1 MKKIIAGV
9 CTNLLI
15 TNFAMADHQIDS
27 IDITKEYE
35 VPFSD
40 NRLGIGVT
48 EDEKIM
54 SNDSGKLINNFLG
67 GNSINNGGFSSLPM
81 IQGLSDDRIKI
92 KIDGM
97 DLIASCANHMNA
109 PLSYSDPVNI
119 KNISVLAGLSA
130 VDQGGDNIGG
140 VIKIDTV
147 KPIFAVDDNPIFF
160 GQVGT
165 KYKSNNKAMSAN
177 VSLNSSTQDT
187 AFSYFG
193 SYVKADN
200 YYAGGTFKEAGLA
213 APDRGYLDGDEVG
226 SSAYK
231 NQNHQISISKAID
244 NEIYQVIAAYHDSP
258 YENFDNQRM
267 DSVGNKNY
275 QLNLS
280 QKGEYDWGK
289 LTSRVYVDD
298 TNHKHNFGPD
308 KQYTYTKMGMMGMP
322 STTSYGMPME
332 ADGFT
337 AGLAVDSEIFLNDQD
352 TLKVGSEIQY
362 YQLDD
367 TWDSNSG
374 TGMMTGNDFL
384 NINNGKRNRFD
395 VYGQLDSLWTENWIT
410 SIGARLGIVQTDADD
425 VHGYNQTNMM
435 MSNQKA
441 DSDAFNASKKKQ
453 TDENIDISL
462 LTRYNMEEYSSVELG
477 YSMKT
482 RSPNLYQRYTWS
494 TWTMAANMNNLYGDG
509 NGYVGDID
517 LKPET
522 AHKVGLVLNH
532 EDPNKNWRVKVN
544 PYYTY
549 INDYIDANV
558 IADRTDGYRNL
569 KFDNQTAT
577 IYGLDVGADMHL
589 FQTLNFGNFNLLS
602 KFNYQKGRNT
612 DADTDLY
619 NMMPPNLTLAINQN
633 VGSWSNN
640 LVMILVDEKDDVNST
655 RQERETAGFTK
666 FDFVSSYQWKSVSII
681 GEVENILDK
690 SYADPLGGEYLGQ
703 GATMSTGINRAN
715 GTQVYAMGRS
725 FNVALSYSF

>member
-9 CTNLLI
+9 FINFLI
-15 TNFAMADHQIDS
+15 ANFAIAENRIEG
-27 IDITKEYE
+27 IDITKEFD

-40 NRLGIGVT
+40 NELGIGVS
-48 EDEKIM
+48 ENEKIM
-54 SNDSGKLINNFLG
+54 SNDTGKLIDNFLG
-67 GNSINNGGFSSLPM
+67 GNSIHNGGFSSLPM

-147 KPIFAVDDNPIFF
+147 KPIFSVDENQIFS
-160 GQVGT
+160 GQFGT
-165 KYKSNNKAMSAN
+165 KYKSNNKTISAN
-177 VSLNSSTQDT
+177 ISLNTADQDT
-187 AFSYFG
+187 ALSYFG
-193 SYVKADN
+193 SYVKAEN
-200 YYAGGTFKEAGLA
+200 YYAGGTFKDAGLA
-213 APDRGYLDGDEVG
+213 ASDRGWLDSDEVG
-226 SSAYK
+226 STAYK
-231 NQNHQISISKAID
+231 NQNHQVSFSKVID

-280 QKGEYDWGK
+280 QKGEYEWGK
-289 LTSRVYVDD
+289 LTSRIYVDD

-308 KQYTYTKMGMMGMP
+308 KQYTYNNMSGQ
-322 STTSYGMPME
+322 SYGMPME
-332 ADGFT
+332 ADGIT
-337 AGLAVDSEIFLNDQD
+337 AGLAVDTEIFLNDQD

-367 TWDSNSG
+367 TWASNSG
-374 TGMMTGNDFL
+374 EGMMTGNAFL

-395 VYGQLDSLWTENWIT
+395 IYGQLDSLWTENWIT
-410 SIGARLGIVQTDADD
+410 SLGARLGIVQTDSDD
-425 VHGYNQTNMM
+425 VHGYNQTNMN
-435 MSNQKA
+435 SNQLA
-441 DSDAFNASKKKQ
+441 DSDTFNASKRKK

-462 LTRYNMEEYSSVELG
+462 LTRYNMEEDSSIELG

-509 NGYVGDID
+509 NGYVGNID
-517 LKPET
+517 LEPET
-522 AHKVGLVLNH
+522 AHKIGLVLNH
-532 EDPNKNWRVKVN
+532 QDDNKNWRIKIN

-549 INDYIDANV
+549 ISDYIDANV
-558 IADRTDGYRNL
+558 IANRGDGYRNL

-589 FQTLNFGNFNLLS
+589 FRTLNFGNFNLLS

-633 VGSWSNN
+633 VGSWNN
-640 LVMILVDEKDDVNST
+640 SLSMLLVDKKDNVNST

-666 FDFVSSYQWKSVSII
+666 FDFVTSYQWESVSII
-681 GEVENILDK
+681 GEIENILDK

-703 GATMSTGINRAN
+703 GATMSTGITRAN

>member
-1 MKKIIAGV
+1 MKKMKKIITGI
-9 CTNLLI
+9 CINFLI
-15 TNFAMADHQIDS
+15 ANFAIAENRIEG
-27 IDITKEYE
+27 IDITKEFD

-40 NRLGIGVT
+40 NELGIGVS
-48 EDEKIM
+48 ENEKIM
-54 SNDSGKLINNFLG
+54 SNDTGKLIDNFLG
-67 GNSINNGGFSSLPM
+67 GNSIHNGGFSSLPM

-147 KPIFAVDDNPIFF
+147 KPIFSVDENQIFS
-160 GQVGT
+160 GQFGT
-165 KYKSNNKAMSAN
+165 KYKSNNKTISAN
-177 VSLNSSTQDT
+177 ISLNTADQDT
-187 AFSYFG
+187 ALSYFG
-193 SYVKADN
+193 SYVKAEN
-200 YYAGGTFKEAGLA
+200 YYAGGTFKDAGLA
-213 APDRGYLDGDEVG
+213 ASDRGWLDSDEVG
-226 SSAYK
+226 STAYK
-231 NQNHQISISKAID
+231 NQNHQVSFSKVID

-280 QKGEYDWGK
+280 QKGEYEWGK
-289 LTSRVYVDD
+289 LTSRIYVDD

-308 KQYTYTKMGMMGMP
+308 KQYTYNNMSGQ
-322 STTSYGMPME
+322 SYGMPME
-332 ADGFT
+332 ADGIT
-337 AGLAVDSEIFLNDQD
+337 AGLAVDTEIFLNDQD

-367 TWDSNSG
+367 TWASNSG
-374 TGMMTGNDFL
+374 EGMMTGNAFL

-395 VYGQLDSLWTENWIT
+395 IYGQLDSLWTENWIT
-410 SIGARLGIVQTDADD
+410 SLGARLGIVQTDSDD
-425 VHGYNQTNMM
+425 VHGYNQTDSMS
-435 MSNQKA
+435 SNQLA
-441 DSDAFNASKKKQ
+441 DSDTFNASKRKK

-462 LTRYNMEEYSSVELG
+462 LTRYNMEEDSSIELG

-509 NGYVGDID
+509 NGYVGNID
-517 LKPET
+517 LEPET
-522 AHKVGLVLNH
+522 AHKIGLVLNH
-532 EDPNKNWRVKVN
+532 QDDNKNWRIKIN

-549 INDYIDANV
+549 ISDYIDANV
-558 IADRTDGYRNL
+558 IANRGDGYRNL

-589 FQTLNFGNFNLLS
+589 FRTLNFGNFNLLS

-633 VGSWSNN
+633 VGSWNN
-640 LVMILVDEKDDVNST
+640 SLSMLLVDKKDNVNST

-666 FDFVSSYQWKSVSII
+666 FDFVTSYQWESVSII

-703 GATMSTGINRAN
+703 GATMSTGITRAN

>member
-1 MKKIIAGV
+1 MKKMKKIIAGV
-9 CTNLLI
+9 FINFLI
-15 TNFAMADHQIDS
+15 ANFAIAENRIEG
-27 IDITKEYE
+27 IDITKEFD

-40 NRLGIGVT
+40 NELGIGVS
-48 EDEKIM
+48 ENEKIM
-54 SNDSGKLINNFLG
+54 SNDTGKLIDNFLG
-67 GNSINNGGFSSLPM
+67 GNSIHNGGFSSLPM

-147 KPIFAVDDNPIFF
+147 KPIFSVDENQIFS
-160 GQVGT
+160 GQFGT
-165 KYKSNNKAMSAN
+165 KYKSNNKTISAN
-177 VSLNSSTQDT
+177 ISLNTADQDT
-187 AFSYFG
+187 ALSYFG
-193 SYVKADN
+193 SYVKAEN
-200 YYAGGTFKEAGLA
+200 YYAGGTFKDAGLA
-213 APDRGYLDGDEVG
+213 ASDRGWLDSDEVG
-226 SSAYK
+226 STAYK
-231 NQNHQISISKAID
+231 NQNHQVSFSKVID

-280 QKGEYDWGK
+280 QKGEYEWGK
-289 LTSRVYVDD
+289 LTSRIYVDD

-308 KQYTYTKMGMMGMP
+308 KQYTYNNMSGQ
-322 STTSYGMPME
+322 SYGMPME
-332 ADGFT
+332 ADGIT
-337 AGLAVDSEIFLNDQD
+337 AGLAVDTEIFLNDQD

-367 TWDSNSG
+367 TWASNSG
-374 TGMMTGNDFL
+374 EGMMTGNAFL

-395 VYGQLDSLWTENWIT
+395 IYGQLDSLWTENWIT
-410 SIGARLGIVQTDADD
+410 SLGARLGIVQTDSDD
-425 VHGYNQTNMM
+425 VHGYNQTNDMG
-435 MSNQKA
+435 SNQLA
-441 DSDAFNASKKKQ
+441 DSDTFNASKRKK

-462 LTRYNMEEYSSVELG
+462 LTRYNMEEDSSIELG

-509 NGYVGDID
+509 NGYVGNID
-517 LKPET
+517 LEPET
-522 AHKVGLVLNH
+522 AHKIGLVLNH
-532 EDPNKNWRVKVN
+532 QDDNKNWRIKIN

-549 INDYIDANV
+549 ISDYIDANV
-558 IADRTDGYRNL
+558 IANRGDGYRNL

-589 FQTLNFGNFNLLS
+589 FRTLNFGNFNLLS

-633 VGSWSNN
+633 VGSWNN
-640 LVMILVDEKDDVNST
+640 SLSMLLVDKKDNVNST

-666 FDFVSSYQWKSVSII
+666 FDFVTSYQWESVSII

-703 GATMSTGINRAN
+703 GATMSTGITRAN

>member
-9 CTNLLI
+9 FINFLI
-15 TNFAMADHQIDS
+15 ANFAIAENRIEG
-27 IDITKEYE
+27 IDITKEFD

-40 NRLGIGVT
+40 NELGIGVS
-48 EDEKIM
+48 ENEKIM
-54 SNDSGKLINNFLG
+54 SNDTGKLIDNFLG
-67 GNSINNGGFSSLPM
+67 GNSIHNGGFSSLPM

-147 KPIFAVDDNPIFF
+147 KPIFSVDENQIFS
-160 GQVGT
+160 GQFGT
-165 KYKSNNKAMSAN
+165 KYKSNNKTISAN
-177 VSLNSSTQDT
+177 ISLNTADQDT
-187 AFSYFG
+187 ALSYFG
-193 SYVKADN
+193 SYVKAEN
-200 YYAGGTFKEAGLA
+200 YYAGGTFKDAGLA
-213 APDRGYLDGDEVG
+213 ASDRGWLDSDEVG
-226 SSAYK
+226 STAYK
-231 NQNHQISISKAID
+231 NQNHQVSFSKVID

-280 QKGEYDWGK
+280 QKGEYEWGK
-289 LTSRVYVDD
+289 LTSRIYVDD

-308 KQYTYTKMGMMGMP
+308 KQYTYNNMSGQ
-322 STTSYGMPME
+322 SYGMPME
-332 ADGFT
+332 ADGIT
-337 AGLAVDSEIFLNDQD
+337 AGLAVDTEIFLNDQD

-367 TWDSNSG
+367 TWASNSG
-374 TGMMTGNDFL
+374 EGMMTGNAFL

-395 VYGQLDSLWTENWIT
+395 IYGQLDSLWTENWIT
-410 SIGARLGIVQTDADD
+410 SLGARLGIVQTDSDD
-425 VHGYNQTNMM
+425 VHGYNQTNNMG
-435 MSNQKA
+435 SNQLA
-441 DSDAFNASKKKQ
+441 DSDTFNASKRKK

-462 LTRYNMEEYSSVELG
+462 LTRYNMEEDSSIELG

-509 NGYVGDID
+509 NGYVGNID
-517 LKPET
+517 LEPET
-522 AHKVGLVLNH
+522 AHKIGLVLNH
-532 EDPNKNWRVKVN
+532 QDDNKNWRIKIN

-549 INDYIDANV
+549 ISDYIDANV
-558 IADRTDGYRNL
+558 IANRGDGYRNL

-589 FQTLNFGNFNLLS
+589 FRTLNFGNFNLLS

-633 VGSWSNN
+633 VGSWNN
-640 LVMILVDEKDDVNST
+640 SLSMLLVDKKDNVNST

-666 FDFVSSYQWKSVSII
+666 FDFVTSYQWESVSII
-681 GEVENILDK
+681 GEIENILDK

-703 GATMSTGINRAN
+703 GATMSTGITRAN

>member
-9 CTNLLI
+9 FINFLI
-15 TNFAMADHQIDS
+15 ANFAIAENRIEG
-27 IDITKEYE
+27 IDITKEFD

-40 NRLGIGVT
+40 NELGIGVS
-48 EDEKIM
+48 ENEKIM
-54 SNDSGKLINNFLG
+54 SNDTGKLIDNFLG
-67 GNSINNGGFSSLPM
+67 GNSIHNGGFSSLPM

-147 KPIFAVDDNPIFF
+147 KPIFSVDENQIFS
-160 GQVGT
+160 GQFGT
-165 KYKSNNKAMSAN
+165 KYKSNNKTISAN
-177 VSLNSSTQDT
+177 ISLNTADQDT
-187 AFSYFG
+187 ALSYFG
-193 SYVKADN
+193 SYVKAEN
-200 YYAGGTFKEAGLA
+200 YYAGGTFKDAGLA
-213 APDRGYLDGDEVG
+213 ASDRGWLDSDEVG
-226 SSAYK
+226 STAYK
-231 NQNHQISISKAID
+231 NQNHQVSFSKVID

-280 QKGEYDWGK
+280 QKGEYEWGK
-289 LTSRVYVDD
+289 LTSRIYVDD

-308 KQYTYTKMGMMGMP
+308 KQYTYNNSSGQ
-322 STTSYGMPME
+322 SYGMPME
-332 ADGFT
+332 ADGIT
-337 AGLAVDSEIFLNDQD
+337 AGLAVDTEIFLNDQD

-367 TWDSNSG
+367 TWASNSG
-374 TGMMTGNDFL
+374 EGMMTGNAFL

-395 VYGQLDSLWTENWIT
+395 IYGQLDSLWTENWIT
-410 SIGARLGIVQTDADD
+410 SLGARLGIVQTDSDD
-425 VHGYNQTNMM
+425 VHGYNQTNMN
-435 MSNQKA
+435 SNQLA
-441 DSDAFNASKKKQ
+441 DSDTFNASKRKK

-462 LTRYNMEEYSSVELG
+462 LTRYNMEEDSSIELG

-509 NGYVGDID
+509 NGYVGNID
-517 LKPET
+517 LEPET
-522 AHKVGLVLNH
+522 AHKIGLVLNH
-532 EDPNKNWRVKVN
+532 QDDNKNWRIKIN

-549 INDYIDANV
+549 ISDYIDANV
-558 IADRTDGYRNL
+558 IANRGDGYRNL

-589 FQTLNFGNFNLLS
+589 FRTLNFGNFNLLS

-633 VGSWSNN
+633 VGSWNN
-640 LVMILVDEKDDVNST
+640 SLSMLLVDKKDNANST

-666 FDFVSSYQWKSVSII
+666 FDFVTSYQWESVSII

-703 GATMSTGINRAN
+703 GATMSTGITRAN

>member
-1 MKKIIAGV
+1 MKKMKKIITGI
-9 CTNLLI
+9 CINFLI
-15 TNFAMADHQIDS
+15 ANFAIAENRIEG
-27 IDITKEYE
+27 IDITKEFD

-40 NRLGIGVT
+40 NELGIGVS
-48 EDEKIM
+48 ENEKIM
-54 SNDSGKLINNFLG
+54 SNDTGKLIDNFLG
-67 GNSINNGGFSSLPM
+67 GNSIHNGGFSSLPM

-147 KPIFAVDDNPIFF
+147 KPIFSVDENQIFS
-160 GQVGT
+160 GQFGT
-165 KYKSNNKAMSAN
+165 KYKSNNKTISAN
-177 VSLNSSTQDT
+177 ISLNTADQDT
-187 AFSYFG
+187 ALSYFG
-193 SYVKADN
+193 SYVKAEN
-200 YYAGGTFKEAGLA
+200 YYAGGTFKDAGLA
-213 APDRGYLDGDEVG
+213 ASDRGWLDSDEVG
-226 SSAYK
+226 STAYK
-231 NQNHQISISKAID
+231 NQNHQVSFSKVID

-280 QKGEYDWGK
+280 QKGEYEWGK
-289 LTSRVYVDD
+289 LTSRIYVDD

-308 KQYTYTKMGMMGMP
+308 KQYTYNNMSGQ
-322 STTSYGMPME
+322 SYGMPME
-332 ADGFT
+332 ADGIT
-337 AGLAVDSEIFLNDQD
+337 AGLAVDTEIFLNDQD

-367 TWDSNSG
+367 TWASNSG
-374 TGMMTGNDFL
+374 EGMMTGNAFL

-395 VYGQLDSLWTENWIT
+395 IYGQLDSLWTENWIT
-410 SIGARLGIVQTDADD
+410 SLGARLGIVQTDSDD
-425 VHGYNQTNMM
+425 VHGYNQTNMN
-435 MSNQKA
+435 SNQLA
-441 DSDAFNASKKKQ
+441 DSDTFNASKRKK

-462 LTRYNMEEYSSVELG
+462 LTRYNMEEDSSIELG

-509 NGYVGDID
+509 NGYVGNID
-517 LKPET
+517 LEPET
-522 AHKVGLVLNH
+522 AHKIGLVLNH
-532 EDPNKNWRVKVN
+532 QDDNKNWRIKIN

-549 INDYIDANV
+549 ISDYIDANV
-558 IADRTDGYRNL
+558 IANRGDGYRNL

-589 FQTLNFGNFNLLS
+589 FRTLNFGNFNLLS

-633 VGSWSNN
+633 VGSWNN
-640 LVMILVDEKDDVNST
+640 SLSMLLVDKKDNVNST

-666 FDFVSSYQWKSVSII
+666 FDFVTSYQWESVSII
-681 GEVENILDK
+681 GEIENILDK

-703 GATMSTGINRAN
+703 GATMSTGITRAN

>member
-9 CTNLLI
+9 FINFLI
-15 TNFAMADHQIDS
+15 ANFAIAENRIEG
-27 IDITKEYE
+27 IDITKEFD

-40 NRLGIGVT
+40 NELGIGVS
-48 EDEKIM
+48 ENEKIM
-54 SNDSGKLINNFLG
+54 SNDTGKLIDNFLG
-67 GNSINNGGFSSLPM
+67 GNSIHNGGFSSLPM

-147 KPIFAVDDNPIFF
+147 KPIFSVDENQIFS
-160 GQVGT
+160 GQFGT
-165 KYKSNNKAMSAN
+165 KYKSNNKTISAN
-177 VSLNSSTQDT
+177 ISLNTADQDT
-187 AFSYFG
+187 ALSYFG
-193 SYVKADN
+193 SYVKAEN
-200 YYAGGTFKEAGLA
+200 YYAGGTFKDAGLA
-213 APDRGYLDGDEVG
+213 ASDRGWLDSDEVG
-226 SSAYK
+226 STAYK
-231 NQNHQISISKAID
+231 NQNHQVSFSKVID

-280 QKGEYDWGK
+280 QKGEYEWGK
-289 LTSRVYVDD
+289 LTSRIYVDD

-308 KQYTYTKMGMMGMP
+308 KQYTYNNSSGQ
-322 STTSYGMPME
+322 SYGMPME
-332 ADGFT
+332 ADGIT
-337 AGLAVDSEIFLNDQD
+337 AGLAVDTEIFLNDQD

-367 TWDSNSG
+367 TWASNSG
-374 TGMMTGNDFL
+374 EGMMTGNAFL

-395 VYGQLDSLWTENWIT
+395 IYGQLDSLWTENWIT
-410 SIGARLGIVQTDADD
+410 SLGARLGIVQTDSDD
-425 VHGYNQTNMM
+425 VHGYNQTDSMS
-435 MSNQKA
+435 SNQLA
-441 DSDAFNASKKKQ
+441 DSDTFNASKRKK

-462 LTRYNMEEYSSVELG
+462 LTRYNMEEDSSIELG

-509 NGYVGDID
+509 NGYVGNID
-517 LKPET
+517 LEPET
-522 AHKVGLVLNH
+522 AHKIGLVLNH
-532 EDPNKNWRVKVN
+532 QDDNKNWRIKIN

-549 INDYIDANV
+549 ISDYIDANV
-558 IADRTDGYRNL
+558 IANRGDGYRNL

-589 FQTLNFGNFNLLS
+589 FRTLNFGNFNLLS

-633 VGSWSNN
+633 VGSWNN
-640 LVMILVDEKDDVNST
+640 SLSMLLVDKKDNVNST

-666 FDFVSSYQWKSVSII
+666 FDFVTSYQWESVSII
-681 GEVENILDK
+681 GEIENILDK

-703 GATMSTGINRAN
+703 GATMSTGITRAN

>member
-9 CTNLLI
+9 FINFLI
-15 TNFAMADHQIDS
+15 ANFAIAENRIEG
-27 IDITKEYE
+27 IDITKEFD

-40 NRLGIGVT
+40 NELGIGVS
-48 EDEKIM
+48 ENEKIM
-54 SNDSGKLINNFLG
+54 SNDTGKLIDNFLG
-67 GNSINNGGFSSLPM
+67 GNSIHNGGFSSLPM

-147 KPIFAVDDNPIFF
+147 KPIFSVDENQIFS
-160 GQVGT
+160 GQFGT
-165 KYKSNNKAMSAN
+165 KYKSNNKTISAN
-177 VSLNSSTQDT
+177 ISLNTADQDT
-187 AFSYFG
+187 ALSYFG
-193 SYVKADN
+193 SYVKAEN
-200 YYAGGTFKEAGLA
+200 YYAGGTFKDAGLA
-213 APDRGYLDGDEVG
+213 ASDRGWLDSDEVG
-226 SSAYK
+226 STAYK
-231 NQNHQISISKAID
+231 NQNHQVSFSKVID

-280 QKGEYDWGK
+280 QKGEYEWGK
-289 LTSRVYVDD
+289 LTSRIYVDD

-308 KQYTYTKMGMMGMP
+308 KQYTYNNMSGQ
-322 STTSYGMPME
+322 SYGMPME
-332 ADGFT
+332 ADGIT
-337 AGLAVDSEIFLNDQD
+337 AGLAVDTEIFLNDQD

-367 TWDSNSG
+367 TWASNSG
-374 TGMMTGNDFL
+374 EGMMTGNAFL

-395 VYGQLDSLWTENWIT
+395 IYGQLDSLWTENWIT
-410 SIGARLGIVQTDADD
+410 SLGARLGIVQTDSDD
-425 VHGYNQTNMM
+425 VHGYNQTNNMG
-435 MSNQKA
+435 SNQLA
-441 DSDAFNASKKKQ
+441 DSDTFNASKRKK

-462 LTRYNMEEYSSVELG
+462 LTRYNMEEDSSIELG

-494 TWTMAANMNNLYGDG
+494 TWAMAANMNNLYGDG
-509 NGYVGDID
+509 NGYVGNID
-517 LKPET
+517 LEPET
-522 AHKVGLVLNH
+522 AHKIGLVLNH
-532 EDPNKNWRVKVN
+532 QDDNKNWRIKIN

-549 INDYIDANV
+549 ISDYIDANV
-558 IADRTDGYRNL
+558 IANRGDGYRNL

-589 FQTLNFGNFNLLS
+589 FRTLNFGNFNLLS

-633 VGSWSNN
+633 VGSWNN
-640 LVMILVDEKDDVNST
+640 SLSMLLVDKKDNVNST

-666 FDFVSSYQWKSVSII
+666 FDFVTSYQWESVSII

-703 GATMSTGINRAN
+703 GATMSTGITRAN

>member
-9 CTNLLI
+9 CINFLI
-15 TNFAMADHQIDS
+15 ANFAIAENRIEG
-27 IDITKEYE
+27 IDITKEFD

-40 NRLGIGVT
+40 NELGIGVS
-48 EDEKIM
+48 ENEKIM
-54 SNDSGKLINNFLG
+54 SNDTGKLIDNFLG
-67 GNSINNGGFSSLPM
+67 GNSIHNGGFSSLPM

-147 KPIFAVDDNPIFF
+147 KPIFSVDENQIFS
-160 GQVGT
+160 GQFGT
-165 KYKSNNKAMSAN
+165 KYKSNNKTISAN
-177 VSLNSSTQDT
+177 ISLNTADQDT
-187 AFSYFG
+187 ALSYFG
-193 SYVKADN
+193 SYVKAEN
-200 YYAGGTFKEAGLA
+200 YYAGGTFKDAGLA
-213 APDRGYLDGDEVG
+213 ASDRGWLDSDEVG
-226 SSAYK
+226 STAYK
-231 NQNHQISISKAID
+231 NQNHQVSFSKVID

-280 QKGEYDWGK
+280 QKGEYEWGK
-289 LTSRVYVDD
+289 LTSRIYVDD

-308 KQYTYTKMGMMGMP
+308 KQYTYNNGSGQ
-322 STTSYGMPME
+322 SYGMPME
-332 ADGFT
+332 ADGIT
-337 AGLAVDSEIFLNDQD
+337 AGLAVDTEIFLNDQD

-367 TWDSNSG
+367 TWASNSG
-374 TGMMTGNDFL
+374 EGMMTGNAFL

-395 VYGQLDSLWTENWIT
+395 IYGQLDSLWTENWIT
-410 SIGARLGIVQTDADD
+410 SLGARLGIVQTDSDD
-425 VHGYNQTNMM
+425 VHGYNQTNNMS
-435 MSNQKA
+435 SNQLA
-441 DSDAFNASKKKQ
+441 DSDTFNASKRKK

-462 LTRYNMEEYSSVELG
+462 LTRYNMEEDSSIELG

-509 NGYVGDID
+509 NGYVGNID
-517 LKPET
+517 LEPET
-522 AHKVGLVLNH
+522 AHKIGLVLNH
-532 EDPNKNWRVKVN
+532 QDDNKNWRIKIN

-549 INDYIDANV
+549 ISDYIDANV
-558 IADRTDGYRNL
+558 IANRGDGYRNL

-589 FQTLNFGNFNLLS
+589 FRTLNFGNFNLLS

-633 VGSWSNN
+633 VGSWNN
-640 LVMILVDEKDDVNST
+640 SLSMLLVDKKDNVNST

-666 FDFVSSYQWKSVSII
+666 FDFVTSYQWESVSII

-703 GATMSTGINRAN
+703 GATMSTGITRAN

>member
-1 MKKIIAGV
+1 MKKMKKIITGI
-9 CTNLLI
+9 CINFLI
-15 TNFAMADHQIDS
+15 ANFAIAENRIEG
-27 IDITKEYE
+27 IDITKEFD

-40 NRLGIGVT
+40 NELGIGVS
-48 EDEKIM
+48 ENEKIM
-54 SNDSGKLINNFLG
+54 SNDTGKLIDNFLG
-67 GNSINNGGFSSLPM
+67 GNSIHNGGFSSLPM

-147 KPIFAVDDNPIFF
+147 KPIFSVDENQIFS
-160 GQVGT
+160 GQFGT
-165 KYKSNNKAMSAN
+165 KYKSNNKTISAN
-177 VSLNSSTQDT
+177 ISLNTADQDT
-187 AFSYFG
+187 ALSYFG
-193 SYVKADN
+193 SYVKAEN
-200 YYAGGTFKEAGLA
+200 YYAGGTFKDAGLA
-213 APDRGYLDGDEVG
+213 ASDRGWLDSDEVG
-226 SSAYK
+226 STAYK
-231 NQNHQISISKAID
+231 NQNHQVSFSKVID

-280 QKGEYDWGK
+280 QKGEYEWGK
-289 LTSRVYVDD
+289 LTSRIYVDD

-308 KQYTYTKMGMMGMP
+308 KQYTYNNRSGQ
-322 STTSYGMPME
+322 SYGMPME
-332 ADGFT
+332 ADGIT
-337 AGLAVDSEIFLNDQD
+337 AGLAVDTEIFLNDQD

-367 TWDSNSG
+367 TWASNSG
-374 TGMMTGNDFL
+374 EGMMTGNAFL

-395 VYGQLDSLWTENWIT
+395 IYGQLDSLWTENWIT
-410 SIGARLGIVQTDADD
+410 SLGARLGIVQTDSDD
-425 VHGYNQTNMM
+425 VHGYNQTDSMS
-435 MSNQKA
+435 SNQLA
-441 DSDAFNASKKKQ
+441 DSDTFNASKRKK

-462 LTRYNMEEYSSVELG
+462 LTRYNMEEDSSIELG

-509 NGYVGDID
+509 NGYVGNID
-517 LKPET
+517 LEPET
-522 AHKVGLVLNH
+522 AHKIGLVLNH
-532 EDPNKNWRVKVN
+532 QDDNKNWRIKIN

-549 INDYIDANV
+549 ISDYIDANV
-558 IADRTDGYRNL
+558 IANRGDGYRNL

-589 FQTLNFGNFNLLS
+589 FRTLNFGNFNLLS

-633 VGSWSNN
+633 VGSWNN
-640 LVMILVDEKDDVNST
+640 SLSMLLVDKKDNVNST

-666 FDFVSSYQWKSVSII
+666 FDFVTSYQWESVSII

-703 GATMSTGINRAN
+703 GATMSTGITRAN

>member
-1 MKKIIAGV
+1 MKKIITGI
-9 CTNLLI
+9 CINFLI
-15 TNFAMADHQIDS
+15 ANFAIAENRIEG
-27 IDITKEYE
+27 IDITKEFD

-40 NRLGIGVT
+40 NELGIGVS
-48 EDEKIM
+48 ENEKIM
-54 SNDSGKLINNFLG
+54 SNDTGKLIDNFLG
-67 GNSINNGGFSSLPM
+67 GNSIHNGGFSSLPM

-147 KPIFAVDDNPIFF
+147 KPIFSVDENQIFS
-160 GQVGT
+160 GQFGT
-165 KYKSNNKAMSAN
+165 KYKSNNKTISAN
-177 VSLNSSTQDT
+177 ISLNTADQDT
-187 AFSYFG
+187 ALSYFG
-193 SYVKADN
+193 SYVKAEN
-200 YYAGGTFKEAGLA
+200 YYAGGTFKDAGLA
-213 APDRGYLDGDEVG
+213 ASDRGWLDSDEVG
-226 SSAYK
+226 STAYK
-231 NQNHQISISKAID
+231 NQNHQVSFSKVID

-280 QKGEYDWGK
+280 QKGEYEWGK
-289 LTSRVYVDD
+289 LTSRIYVDD

-308 KQYTYTKMGMMGMP
+308 KQYTYNNSSGQ
-322 STTSYGMPME
+322 SYGMPME
-332 ADGFT
+332 ADGIT
-337 AGLAVDSEIFLNDQD
+337 AGLAVDTEIFLNDQD

-367 TWDSNSG
+367 TWASNSG
-374 TGMMTGNDFL
+374 EGMMTGNAFL

-395 VYGQLDSLWTENWIT
+395 IYGQLDSLWTENWIT
-410 SIGARLGIVQTDADD
+410 SLGARLGIVQTDSDD
-425 VHGYNQTNMM
+425 VHGYNQTNNMG
-435 MSNQKA
+435 SNQLA
-441 DSDAFNASKKKQ
+441 DSDTFNASKRKK

-462 LTRYNMEEYSSVELG
+462 LTRYNMEEDSSIELG

-509 NGYVGDID
+509 NGYVGNID
-517 LKPET
+517 LEPET
-522 AHKVGLVLNH
+522 AHKIGLVLNH
-532 EDPNKNWRVKVN
+532 QDDNKNWRIKIN

-549 INDYIDANV
+549 ISDYIDANV
-558 IADRTDGYRNL
+558 IANRGDGYRNL

-589 FQTLNFGNFNLLS
+589 FRTLNFGNFNLLS

-633 VGSWSNN
+633 VGSWNN
-640 LVMILVDEKDDVNST
+640 SLSMLLVDKKDNVNST

-666 FDFVSSYQWKSVSII
+666 FDFVTSYQWESVSII

-703 GATMSTGINRAN
+703 GATMSTGITRAN

>member
-9 CTNLLI
+9 FINFLI
-15 TNFAMADHQIDS
+15 ANFAIAENRIEG
-27 IDITKEYE
+27 IDITKEFD

-40 NRLGIGVT
+40 NELGIGVS
-48 EDEKIM
+48 ENEKIM
-54 SNDSGKLINNFLG
+54 SNDTGKLIDNFLG
-67 GNSINNGGFSSLPM
+67 GNSIHNGGFSSLPM

-147 KPIFAVDDNPIFF
+147 KPIFSVDENQIFS
-160 GQVGT
+160 GQFGT
-165 KYKSNNKAMSAN
+165 KYKSNNKTISAN
-177 VSLNSSTQDT
+177 ISLNTADQDT
-187 AFSYFG
+187 ALSYFG
-193 SYVKADN
+193 SYVKAEN
-200 YYAGGTFKEAGLA
+200 YYAGGTFKDAGLA
-213 APDRGYLDGDEVG
+213 ASDRGWLDSDEVG
-226 SSAYK
+226 STAYK
-231 NQNHQISISKAID
+231 NQNHQVSFSKVID

-280 QKGEYDWGK
+280 QKGEYEWGK
-289 LTSRVYVDD
+289 LTSRIYVDD

-308 KQYTYTKMGMMGMP
+308 KQYTYNNMSGQ
-322 STTSYGMPME
+322 SYGMPME
-332 ADGFT
+332 ADGIT
-337 AGLAVDSEIFLNDQD
+337 AGLAVDTEIFLNDQD

-367 TWDSNSG
+367 TWASNSG
-374 TGMMTGNDFL
+374 EGMMTGNAFL

-395 VYGQLDSLWTENWIT
+395 IYGQLDSLWTENWIT
-410 SIGARLGIVQTDADD
+410 SLGARLGIVQTDSDD
-425 VHGYNQTNMM
+425 VHGYNQTNNMS
-435 MSNQKA
+435 SNQLA
-441 DSDAFNASKKKQ
+441 DSDTFNASKRKK

-462 LTRYNMEEYSSVELG
+462 LTRYNMEEDSSIELG

-494 TWTMAANMNNLYGDG
+494 TWKMAANMNNLYGDG
-509 NGYVGDID
+509 NGYVGNID
-517 LKPET
+517 LEPET
-522 AHKVGLVLNH
+522 AHKIGLVLNH
-532 EDPNKNWRVKVN
+532 QDDNKNWRIKIN

-549 INDYIDANV
+549 ISDYIDANV
-558 IADRTDGYRNL
+558 IANRGDGYRNL

-589 FQTLNFGNFNLLS
+589 FRTLNFGNFNLLS

-633 VGSWSNN
+633 VGSWNN
-640 LVMILVDEKDDVNST
+640 SLSMLLVDKKDNVNST

-666 FDFVSSYQWKSVSII
+666 FDFVTSYQWESVSII
-681 GEVENILDK
+681 GEIENILDK

-703 GATMSTGINRAN
+703 GATMSTGITRAN

>member
-9 CTNLLI
+9 CINFLI
-15 TNFAMADHQIDS
+15 ANFAIAENRIEG
-27 IDITKEYE
+27 IDITKEFD

-40 NRLGIGVT
+40 NELGIGVS
-48 EDEKIM
+48 ENEKIM
-54 SNDSGKLINNFLG
+54 SNDTGKLIDNFLG
-67 GNSINNGGFSSLPM
+67 GNSIHNGGFSSLPM

-147 KPIFAVDDNPIFF
+147 KPIFSVDENQIFS
-160 GQVGT
+160 GQFGT
-165 KYKSNNKAMSAN
+165 KYKSNNKTISAN
-177 VSLNSSTQDT
+177 ISLNTADQDT
-187 AFSYFG
+187 ALSYFG
-193 SYVKADN
+193 SYVKAEN
-200 YYAGGTFKEAGLA
+200 YYAGGTFKDAGLA
-213 APDRGYLDGDEVG
+213 ASDRGWLDSDEVG
-226 SSAYK
+226 STAYK
-231 NQNHQISISKAID
+231 NQNHQVSFSKVID

-280 QKGEYDWGK
+280 QKGEYEWGK
-289 LTSRVYVDD
+289 LTSRIYVDD

-308 KQYTYTKMGMMGMP
+308 KQYTYNNMSGQ
-322 STTSYGMPME
+322 SYGMPME
-332 ADGFT
+332 ADGIT
-337 AGLAVDSEIFLNDQD
+337 AGLAVDTEIFLNDQD

-367 TWDSNSG
+367 TWASNSG
-374 TGMMTGNDFL
+374 EGMMTGNAFL

-395 VYGQLDSLWTENWIT
+395 IYGQLDSLWTENWIT
-410 SIGARLGIVQTDADD
+410 SLGARLGIVQTDSDD
-425 VHGYNQTNMM
+425 VHGYNQTNMN
-435 MSNQKA
+435 SNQLA
-441 DSDAFNASKKKQ
+441 DSDTFNASKRKK

-462 LTRYNMEEYSSVELG
+462 LTRYNMEEDSSIELG

-494 TWTMAANMNNLYGDG
+494 TWAMAANMNNLYGDG
-509 NGYVGDID
+509 NGYVGNID
-517 LKPET
+517 LEPET
-522 AHKVGLVLNH
+522 AHKIGLVLNH
-532 EDPNKNWRVKVN
+532 QDDNKNWRIKIN

-549 INDYIDANV
+549 ISDYIDANV
-558 IADRTDGYRNL
+558 IANRGDGYRNL

-633 VGSWSNN
+633 VGSWNN
-640 LVMILVDEKDDVNST
+640 SLSMLLVDKKDNVNST

-666 FDFVSSYQWKSVSII
+666 FDFVTSYQWESVSII
-681 GEVENILDK
+681 GEIENILDK

-703 GATMSTGINRAN
+703 GATMSTGITRAN

>member
-1 MKKIIAGV
+1 MKKMKKIITGI
-9 CTNLLI
+9 CINFLI
-15 TNFAMADHQIDS
+15 ANFAIAENRIEG
-27 IDITKEYE
+27 IDITKEFD

-40 NRLGIGVT
+40 NELGIGVS
-48 EDEKIM
+48 ENEKIM
-54 SNDSGKLINNFLG
+54 SNDTGKLIDNFLG
-67 GNSINNGGFSSLPM
+67 GNSIHNGGFSSLPM

-147 KPIFAVDDNPIFF
+147 KPIFSVDENQIFS
-160 GQVGT
+160 GQFGT
-165 KYKSNNKAMSAN
+165 KYKSNNKTISAN
-177 VSLNSSTQDT
+177 ISLNTADQDT
-187 AFSYFG
+187 ALSYFG
-193 SYVKADN
+193 SYVKAEN
-200 YYAGGTFKEAGLA
+200 YYAGGTFKDAGLA
-213 APDRGYLDGDEVG
+213 ASDRGWLDSDEVG
-226 SSAYK
+226 STAYK
-231 NQNHQISISKAID
+231 NQNHQVSFSKVID

-280 QKGEYDWGK
+280 QKGEYEWGK
-289 LTSRVYVDD
+289 LTSRIYVDD

-308 KQYTYTKMGMMGMP
+308 KQYTYNNMSGQ
-322 STTSYGMPME
+322 SYGMPME
-332 ADGFT
+332 ADGIT
-337 AGLAVDSEIFLNDQD
+337 AGLAVDTEIFLNDQD

-367 TWDSNSG
+367 TWASNSG
-374 TGMMTGNDFL
+374 EGMMTGNAFL

-395 VYGQLDSLWTENWIT
+395 IYGQLDSLWTENWIT
-410 SIGARLGIVQTDADD
+410 SLGARLGIVQTDSDD
-425 VHGYNQTNMM
+425 VHGYNQTNNMS
-435 MSNQKA
+435 SNQLA
-441 DSDAFNASKKKQ
+441 DSDTFNASKRKK

-462 LTRYNMEEYSSVELG
+462 LTRYNMEEDSSIELG

-509 NGYVGDID
+509 NGYVGNID
-517 LKPET
+517 LEPET
-522 AHKVGLVLNH
+522 AHKIGLVLNH
-532 EDPNKNWRVKVN
+532 QDDNKNWRIKIN

-549 INDYIDANV
+549 ISDYIDANV
-558 IADRTDGYRNL
+558 IANRGDGYRNL

-633 VGSWSNN
+633 VGSWNN
-640 LVMILVDEKDDVNST
+640 SLSMLLVDKKDNVNST

-666 FDFVSSYQWKSVSII
+666 FDFVTSYQWESVSII

-703 GATMSTGINRAN
+703 GATMSTGITRAN

>member
-1 MKKIIAGV
+1 MKKIITGI
-9 CTNLLI
+9 CINFLI
-15 TNFAMADHQIDS
+15 ANFAIAENRIEG
-27 IDITKEYE
+27 IDITKEFD

-40 NRLGIGVT
+40 NELGIGVS
-48 EDEKIM
+48 ENEKIM
-54 SNDSGKLINNFLG
+54 SNDTGKLIDNFLG
-67 GNSINNGGFSSLPM
+67 GNSIHNGGFSSLPM

-147 KPIFAVDDNPIFF
+147 KPIFSVDENQIFS
-160 GQVGT
+160 GQFGT
-165 KYKSNNKAMSAN
+165 KYKSNNKTISAN
-177 VSLNSSTQDT
+177 ISLNTADQDT
-187 AFSYFG
+187 ALSYFG
-193 SYVKADN
+193 SYVKAEN
-200 YYAGGTFKEAGLA
+200 YYAGGTFKDAGLA
-213 APDRGYLDGDEVG
+213 ASDRGWLDSDEVG
-226 SSAYK
+226 STAYK
-231 NQNHQISISKAID
+231 NQNHQVSFSKVID

-280 QKGEYDWGK
+280 QKGEYEWGK
-289 LTSRVYVDD
+289 LTSRIYVDD

-308 KQYTYTKMGMMGMP
+308 KQYTYNNMSGQ
-322 STTSYGMPME
+322 SYGMPME
-332 ADGFT
+332 ADGIT
-337 AGLAVDSEIFLNDQD
+337 AGLAVDTEIFLNDQD

-367 TWDSNSG
+367 TWASNSG
-374 TGMMTGNDFL
+374 EGMMTGNAFL

-395 VYGQLDSLWTENWIT
+395 IYGQLDSLWTENWIT
-410 SIGARLGIVQTDADD
+410 SLGARLGIVQTDSDD
-425 VHGYNQTNMM
+425 VHGYNQTNMN
-435 MSNQKA
+435 SNQLA
-441 DSDAFNASKKKQ
+441 DSDTFNASKRKK

-462 LTRYNMEEYSSVELG
+462 LTRYNMEEDSSIELG

-509 NGYVGDID
+509 NGYVGNID
-517 LKPET
+517 LEPET
-522 AHKVGLVLNH
+522 AHKIGLVLNH
-532 EDPNKNWRVKVN
+532 QDDNKNWRIKIN

-549 INDYIDANV
+549 ISDYIDANV
-558 IADRTDGYRNL
+558 IANRGDGYRNL

-589 FQTLNFGNFNLLS
+589 FRTLNFGNFNLLS

-633 VGSWSNN
+633 VGSWNN
-640 LVMILVDEKDDVNST
+640 SLSMLLVDKKDNANST

-666 FDFVSSYQWKSVSII
+666 FDFVTSYQWESVSII
-681 GEVENILDK
+681 GEIENILDK

-703 GATMSTGINRAN
+703 GATMSTGITRAN

>member
-9 CTNLLI
+9 CINFLI
-15 TNFAMADHQIDS
+15 ANFAIAENRIEG
-27 IDITKEYE
+27 IDITKEFD

-40 NRLGIGVT
+40 NELGIGVS
-48 EDEKIM
+48 ENEKIM
-54 SNDSGKLINNFLG
+54 SNDTGKLIDNFLG
-67 GNSINNGGFSSLPM
+67 GNSIHNGGFSSLPM

-147 KPIFAVDDNPIFF
+147 KPIFSVDENQIFS
-160 GQVGT
+160 GQFGT
-165 KYKSNNKAMSAN
+165 KYKSNNKTISAN
-177 VSLNSSTQDT
+177 ISLNTADQDT
-187 AFSYFG
+187 ALSYFG
-193 SYVKADN
+193 SYVKAEN
-200 YYAGGTFKEAGLA
+200 YYAGGTFKDAGLA
-213 APDRGYLDGDEVG
+213 ASDRGWLDSDEVG
-226 SSAYK
+226 STAYK
-231 NQNHQISISKAID
+231 NQNHQVSFSKVID

-280 QKGEYDWGK
+280 QKGEYEWGK
-289 LTSRVYVDD
+289 LTSRIYVDD

-308 KQYTYTKMGMMGMP
+308 KQYTYNNRSGQ
-322 STTSYGMPME
+322 SYGMPME
-332 ADGFT
+332 ADGIT
-337 AGLAVDSEIFLNDQD
+337 AGLAVDTEIFLNDQD

-367 TWDSNSG
+367 TWASNSG
-374 TGMMTGNDFL
+374 EGMMTGNAFL

-395 VYGQLDSLWTENWIT
+395 IYGQLDSLWTENWIT
-410 SIGARLGIVQTDADD
+410 SLGARLGIVQTDSDD
-425 VHGYNQTNMM
+425 VHGYNQTDSMS
-435 MSNQKA
+435 SNQLA
-441 DSDAFNASKKKQ
+441 DSDTFNASKRKK

-462 LTRYNMEEYSSVELG
+462 LTRYNMEEDSSIELG

-509 NGYVGDID
+509 NGYVGNID
-517 LKPET
+517 LEPET
-522 AHKVGLVLNH
+522 AHKIGLVLNH
-532 EDPNKNWRVKVN
+532 QDDNKNWRIKIN

-549 INDYIDANV
+549 ISDYIDANV
-558 IADRTDGYRNL
+558 IANRGDGYRNL

-589 FQTLNFGNFNLLS
+589 FRTLNFGNFNLLS

-633 VGSWSNN
+633 VGSWNN
-640 LVMILVDEKDDVNST
+640 SLSMLLVDKKDNVNST

-666 FDFVSSYQWKSVSII
+666 FDFVTSYQWESVSII

-703 GATMSTGINRAN
+703 GATMSTGITRAN

>member
-9 CTNLLI
+9 FINFLI
-15 TNFAMADHQIDS
+15 ANFAIAENRIEG
-27 IDITKEYE
+27 IDITKEFD

-40 NRLGIGVT
+40 NELGIGVS
-48 EDEKIM
+48 ENEKIM
-54 SNDSGKLINNFLG
+54 SNDTGKLIDNFLG
-67 GNSINNGGFSSLPM
+67 GNSIHNGGFSSLPM

-147 KPIFAVDDNPIFF
+147 KPIFSVDENQIFS
-160 GQVGT
+160 GQFGT
-165 KYKSNNKAMSAN
+165 KYKSNNKTISAN
-177 VSLNSSTQDT
+177 ISLNTADQDT
-187 AFSYFG
+187 ALSYFG
-193 SYVKADN
+193 SYVKAEN
-200 YYAGGTFKEAGLA
+200 YYAGGTFKDAGLA
-213 APDRGYLDGDEVG
+213 ASDRGWLDSDEVG
-226 SSAYK
+226 STAYK
-231 NQNHQISISKAID
+231 NQNHQVSFSKVID

-280 QKGEYDWGK
+280 QKGEYEWGK
-289 LTSRVYVDD
+289 LTSRIYVDD

-308 KQYTYTKMGMMGMP
+308 KQYTYNNMSGQ
-322 STTSYGMPME
+322 SYGMPME
-332 ADGFT
+332 ADGIT
-337 AGLAVDSEIFLNDQD
+337 AGLAVDTEIFLNDQD

-367 TWDSNSG
+367 TWASNSG
-374 TGMMTGNDFL
+374 EGMMTGNAFL

-395 VYGQLDSLWTENWIT
+395 IYGQLDSLWTENWIT
-410 SIGARLGIVQTDADD
+410 SLGARLGIVQTDSDD
-425 VHGYNQTNMM
+425 VHGYNQTDMN
-435 MSNQKA
+435 SNQLA
-441 DSDAFNASKKKQ
+441 DSDTFNASKRKK

-462 LTRYNMEEYSSVELG
+462 LTRYNMEEDSSIELG

-509 NGYVGDID
+509 NGYVGNID
-517 LKPET
+517 LEPET
-522 AHKVGLVLNH
+522 AHKIGLVLNH
-532 EDPNKNWRVKVN
+532 QDDNKNWRIKIN

-549 INDYIDANV
+549 ISDYIDANV
-558 IADRTDGYRNL
+558 IANRGDGYRNL

-633 VGSWSNN
+633 VGSWNN
-640 LVMILVDEKDDVNST
+640 SLSMLLVDKKDNVNST

-666 FDFVSSYQWKSVSII
+666 FDFVTSYQWESVSII

-703 GATMSTGINRAN
+703 GATMSTG
-715 GTQVYAMGRS
+715 
-725 FNVALSYSF
+725 

>member
-9 CTNLLI
+9 FINFLI
-15 TNFAMADHQIDS
+15 ANFAIAENRIEG
-27 IDITKEYE
+27 IDITKEFD

-40 NRLGIGVT
+40 NELGIGVS
-48 EDEKIM
+48 ENEKIM
-54 SNDSGKLINNFLG
+54 SNDTGKLIDNFLG
-67 GNSINNGGFSSLPM
+67 GNSIHNGGFSSLPM

-147 KPIFAVDDNPIFF
+147 KPIFSVDENQIFS
-160 GQVGT
+160 GQFGT
-165 KYKSNNKAMSAN
+165 KYKSNNKTISAN
-177 VSLNSSTQDT
+177 ISLNTADQDT
-187 AFSYFG
+187 ALSYFG
-193 SYVKADN
+193 SYVKAEN
-200 YYAGGTFKEAGLA
+200 YYAGGTFKDAGLA
-213 APDRGYLDGDEVG
+213 ASDRGWLDSDEVG
-226 SSAYK
+226 STAYK
-231 NQNHQISISKAID
+231 NQNHQVSFSKVID

-280 QKGEYDWGK
+280 QKGEYEWGK
-289 LTSRVYVDD
+289 LTSRIYVDD

-308 KQYTYTKMGMMGMP
+308 KQYTYNNMSGQ
-322 STTSYGMPME
+322 SYGMPME
-332 ADGFT
+332 ADGIT
-337 AGLAVDSEIFLNDQD
+337 AGLAVDTEIFLNDQD

-367 TWDSNSG
+367 TWASNSG
-374 TGMMTGNDFL
+374 EGMMTGNAFL

-395 VYGQLDSLWTENWIT
+395 IYGQLDSLWTENWIT
-410 SIGARLGIVQTDADD
+410 SLGARLGIVQTDSDD
-425 VHGYNQTNMM
+425 VHGYNQTNMN
-435 MSNQKA
+435 SNQLA
-441 DSDAFNASKKKQ
+441 DSDTFNASKRKK

-462 LTRYNMEEYSSVELG
+462 LTRYNMEEDSSIELG

-509 NGYVGDID
+509 NGYVGNID
-517 LKPET
+517 LEPET
-522 AHKVGLVLNH
+522 AHKIGLVLNH
-532 EDPNKNWRVKVN
+532 QDDNKNWRIKIN

-549 INDYIDANV
+549 ISDYIDANV
-558 IADRTDGYRNL
+558 IANRGDGYRNL

-633 VGSWSNN
+633 VGSWNN
-640 LVMILVDEKDDVNST
+640 SLSMLLVDKKDNVNST

-666 FDFVSSYQWKSVSII
+666 FDFVTSYQWESVSII
-681 GEVENILDK
+681 GEIENILDK

-703 GATMSTGINRAN
+703 GATMSTGITRAN

>member
-1 MKKIIAGV
+1 MKKIIAGI

-67 GNSINNGGFSSLPM
+67 GNSINNGGFASLPM

-200 YYAGGTFKEAGLA
+200 YYAGGAFKEAGFA
-213 APDRGYLDGDEVG
+213 ASDRGYLDGDEVG

-244 NEIYQVIAAYHDSP
+244 NEIYQIIAAYHDSP

-267 DSVGNKNY
+267 DSVGNRNY

-280 QKGEYDWGK
+280 QKGDYDWGK
-289 LTSRVYVDD
+289 LTSRVYLDD

-308 KQYTYTKMGMMGMP
+308 KQYTYSKMAMMGNP
-322 STTSYGMPME
+322 ATTSYGMPME
-332 ADGFT
+332 ADGIT
-337 AGLAVDSEIFLNDQD
+337 VGLAVDSEIFLNDQD

-362 YQLDD
+362 YKLDD

-395 VYGQLDSLWTENWIT
+395 IYGQLDSLWSESWVT
-410 SIGARLGIVQTDADD
+410 SVGARLGIVQTDADD

-435 MSNQKA
+435 GSNQKT

-453 TDENIDISL
+453 TDENIDVSL
-462 LTRYNMEEYSSVELG
+462 LTRYNMEENSSIELG
-477 YSMKT
+477 YTMKT

-517 LKPET
+517 LDSET

-532 EDPNKNWRVKVN
+532 QDANKNWSIKVN

-549 INDYIDANV
+549 IDDYIDANV

-569 KFDNQTAT
+569 KFANQTAR

-589 FQTLNFGNFNLLS
+589 FETLKFGDFNLLG

-612 DADTDLY
+612 DTDTNLY
-619 NMMPPNLTLAINQN
+619 NMMPPNLTVGINQN
-633 VGSWSNN
+633 MGSWKNTLSM
-640 LVMILVDEKDDVNST
+640 LLVDEKDNVNST

-666 FDFVSSYQWKSVSII
+666 FDFITSYQWKSLSII
-681 GEVENILDK
+681 GEVENIFDK
-690 SYADPLGGEYLGQ
+690 NYADPLGGEYLGQ
-703 GATMSTGINRAN
+703 GATMSTGINRAE
-715 GTQVYAMGRS
+715 GTQVPGMGRS
-725 FNVALSYSF
+725 FNVALSYTF

>member
-1 MKKIIAGV
+1 MKKIITGI
-9 CTNLLI
+9 CINFLI
-15 TNFAMADHQIDS
+15 ANFAIAENRIEG
-27 IDITKEYE
+27 IDITKEFD

-40 NRLGIGVT
+40 NELGIGVS
-48 EDEKIM
+48 ENEKIM
-54 SNDSGKLINNFLG
+54 SNDTGKLIDNFLG
-67 GNSINNGGFSSLPM
+67 GNSIHNGGFSSLPM

-147 KPIFAVDDNPIFF
+147 KPIFSVDENQIFS
-160 GQVGT
+160 GQFGT
-165 KYKSNNKAMSAN
+165 KYKSNNKTISAN
-177 VSLNSSTQDT
+177 ISLNTADQDT
-187 AFSYFG
+187 ALSYFG
-193 SYVKADN
+193 SYVKAEN
-200 YYAGGTFKEAGLA
+200 YYAGGTFKDAGLA
-213 APDRGYLDGDEVG
+213 ASDRGWLDSDEVG
-226 SSAYK
+226 STAYK
-231 NQNHQISISKAID
+231 NQNHQVSFSKVID

-280 QKGEYDWGK
+280 QKGEYEWGK
-289 LTSRVYVDD
+289 LTSRIYVDD

-308 KQYTYTKMGMMGMP
+308 KQYTYNNSSGQ
-322 STTSYGMPME
+322 SYGMPME
-332 ADGFT
+332 ADGIT
-337 AGLAVDSEIFLNDQD
+337 AGLAVDTEIFLNDQD

-367 TWDSNSG
+367 TWASNSG
-374 TGMMTGNDFL
+374 EGMMTGNAFL

-395 VYGQLDSLWTENWIT
+395 IYGQLDSLWTENWIT
-410 SIGARLGIVQTDADD
+410 SLGARLGIVQTDSDD
-425 VHGYNQTNMM
+425 VHGYNQTNDMG
-435 MSNQKA
+435 SNQLA
-441 DSDAFNASKKKQ
+441 DSDTFNASKRKK

-462 LTRYNMEEYSSVELG
+462 LTRYNMEEDSSIELG

-509 NGYVGDID
+509 NGYVGNID
-517 LKPET
+517 LEPET
-522 AHKVGLVLNH
+522 AHKIGLVLNH
-532 EDPNKNWRVKVN
+532 QDDNKNWRIKIN

-549 INDYIDANV
+549 ISDYIDANV
-558 IADRTDGYRNL
+558 IANRGDGYRNL

-589 FQTLNFGNFNLLS
+589 FRTLNFGNFNLLS

-633 VGSWSNN
+633 VGSWNN
-640 LVMILVDEKDDVNST
+640 SLSMLLVDKKDNVNST

-666 FDFVSSYQWKSVSII
+666 FDFVTSYQWESVSII

-703 GATMSTGINRAN
+703 GATMSTGITRAN

>member
-1 MKKIIAGV
+1 MKKMKKIIAGV
-9 CTNLLI
+9 FINFLI
-15 TNFAMADHQIDS
+15 ANFAIAENRIEG
-27 IDITKEYE
+27 IDITKEFD

-40 NRLGIGVT
+40 NELGIGVS
-48 EDEKIM
+48 ENEKIM
-54 SNDSGKLINNFLG
+54 SNDTGKLIDNFLG
-67 GNSINNGGFSSLPM
+67 GNSIHNGGFSSLPM

-147 KPIFAVDDNPIFF
+147 KPIFSVDENQIFS
-160 GQVGT
+160 GQFGT
-165 KYKSNNKAMSAN
+165 KYKSNNKTISAN
-177 VSLNSSTQDT
+177 ISLNTADQDT
-187 AFSYFG
+187 ALSYFG
-193 SYVKADN
+193 SYVKAEN
-200 YYAGGTFKEAGLA
+200 YYAGGTFKDAGLA
-213 APDRGYLDGDEVG
+213 ASDRGWLDSDEVG
-226 SSAYK
+226 STAYK
-231 NQNHQISISKAID
+231 NQNHQVSFSKVID

-280 QKGEYDWGK
+280 QKGEYEWGK
-289 LTSRVYVDD
+289 LTSRIYVDD

-308 KQYTYTKMGMMGMP
+308 KQYTYNNMSGQ
-322 STTSYGMPME
+322 SYGMPME
-332 ADGFT
+332 ADGIT
-337 AGLAVDSEIFLNDQD
+337 AGLAVDTEIFLNDQD

-367 TWDSNSG
+367 TWASNSG
-374 TGMMTGNDFL
+374 EGMMTGNAFL

-395 VYGQLDSLWTENWIT
+395 IYGQLDSLWTENWIT
-410 SIGARLGIVQTDADD
+410 SLGARLGIVQTDSDD
-425 VHGYNQTNMM
+425 VHGYNQTNNMG
-435 MSNQKA
+435 SNQLA
-441 DSDAFNASKKKQ
+441 DSDTFNASKRKK
-453 TDENIDISL
+453 TDENINISL
-462 LTRYNMEEYSSVELG
+462 LTRYNMEEDSSVELG

-509 NGYVGDID
+509 NGYVGNID
-517 LKPET
+517 LEPET
-522 AHKVGLVLNH
+522 AHKIGLVLNH
-532 EDPNKNWRVKVN
+532 QDDNKNWRIKIN

-549 INDYIDANV
+549 ISDYIDANV
-558 IADRTDGYRNL
+558 IANRGDGYRNL

-589 FQTLNFGNFNLLS
+589 FRTLNFGNFNLLS

-633 VGSWSNN
+633 VGSWNN
-640 LVMILVDEKDDVNST
+640 SLSMLLVDKKDNVNST

-666 FDFVSSYQWKSVSII
+666 FDFVTSYQWESVSII

-703 GATMSTGINRAN
+703 GATMSTGITRAN

>member
-1 MKKIIAGV
+1 MKKMKKIIAGV
-9 CTNLLI
+9 FINFLI
-15 TNFAMADHQIDS
+15 ANFAIAENRIEG
-27 IDITKEYE
+27 IDITKEFD

-40 NRLGIGVT
+40 NELGIGVS
-48 EDEKIM
+48 ENEKIM
-54 SNDSGKLINNFLG
+54 SNDTGKLIDNFLG
-67 GNSINNGGFSSLPM
+67 GNSIHNGGFSSLPM

-147 KPIFAVDDNPIFF
+147 KPIFSVDENQIFS
-160 GQVGT
+160 GQFGT
-165 KYKSNNKAMSAN
+165 KYKSNNKTISAN
-177 VSLNSSTQDT
+177 ISLNTADQDT
-187 AFSYFG
+187 ALSYFG
-193 SYVKADN
+193 SYVKAEN
-200 YYAGGTFKEAGLA
+200 YYAGGTFKDAGLA
-213 APDRGYLDGDEVG
+213 ASDRGWLDSDEVG
-226 SSAYK
+226 STAYK
-231 NQNHQISISKAID
+231 NQNHQVSFSKVID

-280 QKGEYDWGK
+280 QKGEYEWGK
-289 LTSRVYVDD
+289 LTSRIYVDD

-308 KQYTYTKMGMMGMP
+308 KQYTYNNSSGQ
-322 STTSYGMPME
+322 SYGMPME
-332 ADGFT
+332 ADGIT
-337 AGLAVDSEIFLNDQD
+337 AGLAVDTEIFLNDQD

-367 TWDSNSG
+367 TWASNSG
-374 TGMMTGNDFL
+374 EGMMTGNAFL

-395 VYGQLDSLWTENWIT
+395 IYGQLDSLWTENWIT
-410 SIGARLGIVQTDADD
+410 SLGARLGIVQTDSDD
-425 VHGYNQTNMM
+425 VHGYNQTDMN
-435 MSNQKA
+435 SNQLA
-441 DSDAFNASKKKQ
+441 DSDTFNASKRKK

-462 LTRYNMEEYSSVELG
+462 LTRYNMEEDSSIELG

-509 NGYVGDID
+509 NGYVGNID
-517 LKPET
+517 LEPET
-522 AHKVGLVLNH
+522 AHKIGLVLNH
-532 EDPNKNWRVKVN
+532 QDDNKNWRIKIN

-549 INDYIDANV
+549 ISDYIDANV
-558 IADRTDGYRNL
+558 IANRGDGYRNL

-633 VGSWSNN
+633 VGSWNN
-640 LVMILVDEKDDVNST
+640 SLSMLLVDKKDNVNST

-666 FDFVSSYQWKSVSII
+666 FDFVTSYQWESVSII

-703 GATMSTGINRAN
+703 GATMSTGITRAN

>member
-1 MKKIIAGV
+1 MKKMKKIITGI
-9 CTNLLI
+9 CINFLI
-15 TNFAMADHQIDS
+15 ANFAIAENRIEG
-27 IDITKEYE
+27 IDITKEFD

-40 NRLGIGVT
+40 NELGIGVS
-48 EDEKIM
+48 ENEKIM
-54 SNDSGKLINNFLG
+54 SNDTGKLIDNFLG
-67 GNSINNGGFSSLPM
+67 GNSIHNGGFSSLPM

-147 KPIFAVDDNPIFF
+147 KPIFSVDENQIFS
-160 GQVGT
+160 GQFGT
-165 KYKSNNKAMSAN
+165 KYKSNNKTISAN
-177 VSLNSSTQDT
+177 ISLNTADQDT
-187 AFSYFG
+187 ALSYFG
-193 SYVKADN
+193 SYVKAEN
-200 YYAGGTFKEAGLA
+200 YYAGGTFKDAGLA
-213 APDRGYLDGDEVG
+213 ASDRGWLDSDEVG
-226 SSAYK
+226 STAYK
-231 NQNHQISISKAID
+231 NQNHQVSFSKVID

-280 QKGEYDWGK
+280 QKGEYEWGK
-289 LTSRVYVDD
+289 LTSRIYVDD

-308 KQYTYTKMGMMGMP
+308 KQYTYNNGSGQ
-322 STTSYGMPME
+322 SYGMPME
-332 ADGFT
+332 ADGIT
-337 AGLAVDSEIFLNDQD
+337 AGLAVDTEIFLNDQD

-367 TWDSNSG
+367 TWASNSG
-374 TGMMTGNDFL
+374 EGMMTGNAFL

-395 VYGQLDSLWTENWIT
+395 IYGQLDSLWTENWIT
-410 SIGARLGIVQTDADD
+410 SLGARLGIVQTDSDD
-425 VHGYNQTNMM
+425 VHGYNQTNNMG
-435 MSNQKA
+435 SNQLA
-441 DSDAFNASKKKQ
+441 DSDTFNASKRKK

-462 LTRYNMEEYSSVELG
+462 LTRYNMEEDSSIELG

-509 NGYVGDID
+509 NGYVGNID
-517 LKPET
+517 LEPET
-522 AHKVGLVLNH
+522 AHKIGLVLNH
-532 EDPNKNWRVKVN
+532 QDDNKNWRIKIN

-549 INDYIDANV
+549 ISDYIDANV
-558 IADRTDGYRNL
+558 IANRGDGYRNL

-589 FQTLNFGNFNLLS
+589 FRTLNFGNFNLLS

-633 VGSWSNN
+633 VGSWNN
-640 LVMILVDEKDDVNST
+640 SLSMLLVDKKDNVNST

-666 FDFVSSYQWKSVSII
+666 FDFVTSYQWESVSII
-681 GEVENILDK
+681 GEIENILDK

-703 GATMSTGINRAN
+703 GATMSTGITRAN

>member
-15 TNFAMADHQIDS
+15 TSLAVAENRIES
-27 IDITKEYE
+27 INITKEYE

-40 NRLGIGVT
+40 NNLGVGVT
-48 EDEKIM
+48 RNEKIM

-147 KPIFAVDDNPIFF
+147 QPIFAVDENPIFF
-160 GQVGT
+160 GEVGT
-165 KYKSNNKAMSAN
+165 KYKSNNKATSAN
-177 VSLNSSTQDT
+177 ISLNTSDQDT
-187 AFSYFG
+187 AISYFG

-200 YYAGGTFKEAGLA
+200 YYAGGAFKEAGLA

-231 NQNHQISISKAID
+231 NQNHQFSISKAID

-258 YENFDNQRM
+258 YENFNNQRM

-275 QLNLS
+275 QLNVS
-280 QKGEYDWGK
+280 QKGEYAWGK
-289 LTSRVYVDD
+289 LTSRIYIDD

-308 KQYTYTKMGMMGMP
+308 KQYTYTNMGN
-322 STTSYGMPME
+322 TSLGMPME

-367 TWDSNSG
+367 TWNSNSG
-374 TGMMTGNDFL
+374 TGMMTGNNFL

-410 SIGARLGIVQTDADD
+410 SIGARLGIVQTDADN
-425 VHGYNQTNMM
+425 VNGYNQTNAMG
-435 MSNQKA
+435 SNQLA
-441 DSDAFNASKKKQ
+441 DSDAFNASKRKQ
-453 TDENIDISL
+453 TDENFDISL
-462 LTRYNMEEYSSVELG
+462 LTRYNMEEDSSVELG

-509 NGYVGDID
+509 NGYVGDVD

-532 EDPNKNWRVKVN
+532 TDPNKNWRIKVN
-544 PYYTY
+544 PYYTS
-549 INDYIDANV
+549 IIDYIDANV

-569 KFDNQTAT
+569 KFANQTAT

-589 FQTLNFGNFNLLS
+589 FETLNFGNFNLLS

-612 DADTDLY
+612 DSDTDLY

-640 LVMILVDEKDDVNST
+640 LSMILVDEKDDVNST

-666 FDFVSSYQWKSVSII
+666 FDLVSSYQWKSVSII

-725 FNVALSYSF
+725 FNVALTYSF

>member
-9 CTNLLI
+9 FINFLI
-15 TNFAMADHQIDS
+15 ANFAIAENRIEG
-27 IDITKEYE
+27 IDITKEFD

-40 NRLGIGVT
+40 NELGIGVS
-48 EDEKIM
+48 ENEKIM
-54 SNDSGKLINNFLG
+54 SNDTGKLIDNFLG
-67 GNSINNGGFSSLPM
+67 GNSIHNGGFSSLPM

-147 KPIFAVDDNPIFF
+147 KPIFSVDENQIFS
-160 GQVGT
+160 GQFGT
-165 KYKSNNKAMSAN
+165 KYKSNNKTISAN
-177 VSLNSSTQDT
+177 ISLNTADQDT
-187 AFSYFG
+187 ALSYFG
-193 SYVKADN
+193 SYVKAEN
-200 YYAGGTFKEAGLA
+200 YYAGGTFKDAGLA
-213 APDRGYLDGDEVG
+213 ASDRGWLDSDEVG
-226 SSAYK
+226 STAYK
-231 NQNHQISISKAID
+231 NQNHQVSFSKVID

-280 QKGEYDWGK
+280 QKGEYEWGK
-289 LTSRVYVDD
+289 LTSRIYVDD

-308 KQYTYTKMGMMGMP
+308 KQYTYNNMSGQ
-322 STTSYGMPME
+322 SYGMPME
-332 ADGFT
+332 ADGIT
-337 AGLAVDSEIFLNDQD
+337 AGLAVDTEIFLNDQD

-367 TWDSNSG
+367 TWASNSG
-374 TGMMTGNDFL
+374 EGMMTGNAFL

-395 VYGQLDSLWTENWIT
+395 IYGQLDSLWTENWIT
-410 SIGARLGIVQTDADD
+410 SLGARLGIVQTDSDD
-425 VHGYNQTNMM
+425 VHGYNQTNNMG
-435 MSNQKA
+435 SNQLA
-441 DSDAFNASKKKQ
+441 DSDTFNASKRKK
-453 TDENIDISL
+453 TDENINISL
-462 LTRYNMEEYSSVELG
+462 LTRYNMEEDSSVELG

-494 TWTMAANMNNLYGDG
+494 TWAMAANMNNLYGDG
-509 NGYVGDID
+509 NGYVGNID
-517 LKPET
+517 LEPET
-522 AHKVGLVLNH
+522 AHKIGLVLNH
-532 EDPNKNWRVKVN
+532 QDDNKNWRIKIN

-549 INDYIDANV
+549 ISDYIDANV
-558 IADRTDGYRNL
+558 IANRGDGYRNL

-589 FQTLNFGNFNLLS
+589 FRTLNFGNFNLLS

-633 VGSWSNN
+633 VGSWNN
-640 LVMILVDEKDDVNST
+640 SLSMLLVDKKDNVNST

-666 FDFVSSYQWKSVSII
+666 FDFVTSYQWESVSII

-703 GATMSTGINRAN
+703 GATMSTGITRAN

>member
-1 MKKIIAGV
+1 MKKIITGI
-9 CTNLLI
+9 CINFLI
-15 TNFAMADHQIDS
+15 ANFAIAENRIEG
-27 IDITKEYE
+27 IDITKEFD

-40 NRLGIGVT
+40 NELGIGVS
-48 EDEKIM
+48 ENEKIM
-54 SNDSGKLINNFLG
+54 SNDTGKLIDNFLG
-67 GNSINNGGFSSLPM
+67 GNSIHNGGFSSLPM

-147 KPIFAVDDNPIFF
+147 KPIFSVDENQIFS
-160 GQVGT
+160 GQFGT
-165 KYKSNNKAMSAN
+165 KYKSNNKTISAN
-177 VSLNSSTQDT
+177 ISLNTADQDT
-187 AFSYFG
+187 ALSYFG
-193 SYVKADN
+193 SYVKAEN
-200 YYAGGTFKEAGLA
+200 YYAGGTFKDAGLA
-213 APDRGYLDGDEVG
+213 ASDRGWLDSDEVG
-226 SSAYK
+226 STAYK
-231 NQNHQISISKAID
+231 NQNHQVSFSKVID

-280 QKGEYDWGK
+280 QKGEYEWGK
-289 LTSRVYVDD
+289 LTSRIYVDD

-308 KQYTYTKMGMMGMP
+308 KQYTYNNSSGQ
-322 STTSYGMPME
+322 SYGMPME
-332 ADGFT
+332 ADGIT
-337 AGLAVDSEIFLNDQD
+337 AGLAVDTEIFLNDQD

-367 TWDSNSG
+367 TWASNSG
-374 TGMMTGNDFL
+374 EGMMTGNAFL

-395 VYGQLDSLWTENWIT
+395 IYGQLDSLWTENWIT
-410 SIGARLGIVQTDADD
+410 SLGARLGIVQTDSDD
-425 VHGYNQTNMM
+425 VHGYNQTDSMS
-435 MSNQKA
+435 SNQLA
-441 DSDAFNASKKKQ
+441 DSDTFNASKRKK

-462 LTRYNMEEYSSVELG
+462 LTRYNMEEDSSIELG

-494 TWTMAANMNNLYGDG
+494 TWKMAANMNNLYGDG
-509 NGYVGDID
+509 NGYVGNID
-517 LKPET
+517 LEPET
-522 AHKVGLVLNH
+522 AHKIGLVLNH
-532 EDPNKNWRVKVN
+532 QDDNKNWRIKIN

-549 INDYIDANV
+549 ISDYIDANV
-558 IADRTDGYRNL
+558 IANRGDGYRNL

-589 FQTLNFGNFNLLS
+589 FRTLNFGNFNLLS

-633 VGSWSNN
+633 VGSWNN
-640 LVMILVDEKDDVNST
+640 SLSMLLVDKKDNVNST

-666 FDFVSSYQWKSVSII
+666 FDFVTSYQWESVSII

-703 GATMSTGINRAN
+703 GATMSTGITRAN

>member
-9 CTNLLI
+9 CINFLI
-15 TNFAMADHQIDS
+15 ANFAIAENRIEG
-27 IDITKEYE
+27 IDITKEFD

-40 NRLGIGVT
+40 NELGIGVS
-48 EDEKIM
+48 ENEKIM
-54 SNDSGKLINNFLG
+54 SNDTGKLIDNFLG
-67 GNSINNGGFSSLPM
+67 GNSIHNGGFSSLPM

-147 KPIFAVDDNPIFF
+147 KPIFSVDENQIFS
-160 GQVGT
+160 GQFGT
-165 KYKSNNKAMSAN
+165 KYKSNNKTISAN
-177 VSLNSSTQDT
+177 ISLNTADQDT
-187 AFSYFG
+187 ALSYFG
-193 SYVKADN
+193 SYVKAEN
-200 YYAGGTFKEAGLA
+200 YYAGGTFKDAGLA
-213 APDRGYLDGDEVG
+213 ASDRGWLDSDEVG
-226 SSAYK
+226 STAYK
-231 NQNHQISISKAID
+231 NQNHQVSFSKVID

-280 QKGEYDWGK
+280 QKGEYEWGK
-289 LTSRVYVDD
+289 LTSRIYVDD

-308 KQYTYTKMGMMGMP
+308 KQYTYNNSSGQ
-322 STTSYGMPME
+322 SYGMPME
-332 ADGFT
+332 ADGIT
-337 AGLAVDSEIFLNDQD
+337 AGLAVDTEIFLNDQD

-367 TWDSNSG
+367 TWASNSG
-374 TGMMTGNDFL
+374 EGMMTGNAFL

-395 VYGQLDSLWTENWIT
+395 IYGQLDSLWTENWIT
-410 SIGARLGIVQTDADD
+410 SLGARLGIVQTDSDD
-425 VHGYNQTNMM
+425 VHGYNQTDSMS
-435 MSNQKA
+435 SNQLA
-441 DSDAFNASKKKQ
+441 DSDTFNASKRKK

-462 LTRYNMEEYSSVELG
+462 LTRYNMEEDSSIELG

-509 NGYVGDID
+509 NGYVGNID
-517 LKPET
+517 LEPET
-522 AHKVGLVLNH
+522 AHKIGLVLNH
-532 EDPNKNWRVKVN
+532 QDDNKNWRIKIN

-549 INDYIDANV
+549 ISDYIDANV
-558 IADRTDGYRNL
+558 IANRGDGYRNL

-633 VGSWSNN
+633 VGSWNN
-640 LVMILVDEKDDVNST
+640 SLSMLLVDKKDNVNST

-666 FDFVSSYQWKSVSII
+666 FDFVTSYQWESVSII

-703 GATMSTGINRAN
+703 GATMSTGITRAN

>member
-1 MKKIIAGV
+1 MKKMKKIIAGV
-9 CTNLLI
+9 FINFLI
-15 TNFAMADHQIDS
+15 ANFAIAENRIEG
-27 IDITKEYE
+27 IDITKEFD

-40 NRLGIGVT
+40 NELGIGVS
-48 EDEKIM
+48 ENEKIM
-54 SNDSGKLINNFLG
+54 SNDTGKLIDNFLG
-67 GNSINNGGFSSLPM
+67 GNSIHNGGFSSLPM

-147 KPIFAVDDNPIFF
+147 KPIFSVDENQIFS
-160 GQVGT
+160 GQFGT
-165 KYKSNNKAMSAN
+165 KYKSNNKTISAN
-177 VSLNSSTQDT
+177 ISLNTADQDT
-187 AFSYFG
+187 ALSYFG
-193 SYVKADN
+193 SYVKAEN
-200 YYAGGTFKEAGLA
+200 YYAGGTFKDAGLA
-213 APDRGYLDGDEVG
+213 ASDRGWLDSDEVG
-226 SSAYK
+226 STAYK
-231 NQNHQISISKAID
+231 NQNHQVSFSKVID

-280 QKGEYDWGK
+280 QKGEYEWGK
-289 LTSRVYVDD
+289 LTSRIYVDD

-308 KQYTYTKMGMMGMP
+308 KQYTYNNMSGQ
-322 STTSYGMPME
+322 SYGMPME
-332 ADGFT
+332 ADGIT
-337 AGLAVDSEIFLNDQD
+337 AGLAVDTEIFLNDQD

-367 TWDSNSG
+367 TWASNSG
-374 TGMMTGNDFL
+374 EGMMTGNAFL

-395 VYGQLDSLWTENWIT
+395 IYGQLDSLWTENWIT
-410 SIGARLGIVQTDADD
+410 SLGARLGIVQTDSDD
-425 VHGYNQTNMM
+425 VHGYNQTDSMS
-435 MSNQKA
+435 SNQLA
-441 DSDAFNASKKKQ
+441 DSDTFNASKRKK

-462 LTRYNMEEYSSVELG
+462 LTRYNMEEDSSIELG

-509 NGYVGDID
+509 NGYVGNID
-517 LKPET
+517 LEPET
-522 AHKVGLVLNH
+522 AHKIGLVLNH
-532 EDPNKNWRVKVN
+532 QDDNKNWRIKIN

-549 INDYIDANV
+549 ISDYIDANV
-558 IADRTDGYRNL
+558 IANRGDGYRNL

-589 FQTLNFGNFNLLS
+589 FRTLNFGNFNLLS

-633 VGSWSNN
+633 VGSWNN
-640 LVMILVDEKDDVNST
+640 SLSMLLVDKKDNVNST

-666 FDFVSSYQWKSVSII
+666 FDFVTSYQWESVSII
-681 GEVENILDK
+681 GEIENILDK

-703 GATMSTGINRAN
+703 GATMSTGITRAN

>member
-9 CTNLLI
+9 FINFLI
-15 TNFAMADHQIDS
+15 ANFAIAENRIEG
-27 IDITKEYE
+27 IDITKEFD

-40 NRLGIGVT
+40 NELGIGVS
-48 EDEKIM
+48 ENEKIM
-54 SNDSGKLINNFLG
+54 SNDTGKLIDNFLG
-67 GNSINNGGFSSLPM
+67 GNSIHNGGFSSLPM

-147 KPIFAVDDNPIFF
+147 KPIFSVDENQIFS
-160 GQVGT
+160 GQFGT
-165 KYKSNNKAMSAN
+165 KYKSNNKTISAN
-177 VSLNSSTQDT
+177 ISLNTADQDT
-187 AFSYFG
+187 ALSYFG
-193 SYVKADN
+193 SYVKAEN
-200 YYAGGTFKEAGLA
+200 YYAGGTFKDAGLA
-213 APDRGYLDGDEVG
+213 ASDRGWLDSDEVG
-226 SSAYK
+226 STAYK
-231 NQNHQISISKAID
+231 NQNHQVSFSKVID

-280 QKGEYDWGK
+280 QKGEYEWGK
-289 LTSRVYVDD
+289 LTSRIYVDD

-308 KQYTYTKMGMMGMP
+308 KQYTYNNMSGQ
-322 STTSYGMPME
+322 SYGMPME
-332 ADGFT
+332 ADGIT
-337 AGLAVDSEIFLNDQD
+337 AGLAVDTEIFLNDQD

-367 TWDSNSG
+367 TWASNSG
-374 TGMMTGNDFL
+374 EGMMTGNAFL

-395 VYGQLDSLWTENWIT
+395 IYGQLDSLWTENWIT
-410 SIGARLGIVQTDADD
+410 SLGARLGIVQTDSDD
-425 VHGYNQTNMM
+425 VHGYNQTNNMG
-435 MSNQKA
+435 SNQLA
-441 DSDAFNASKKKQ
+441 DSDTFNASKRKK

-462 LTRYNMEEYSSVELG
+462 LTRYNMEEDSSIELG

-509 NGYVGDID
+509 NGYVGNID
-517 LKPET
+517 LEPET
-522 AHKVGLVLNH
+522 AHKIGLVLNH
-532 EDPNKNWRVKVN
+532 QDDNKNWRIKIN

-549 INDYIDANV
+549 ISDYIDANV
-558 IADRTDGYRNL
+558 IANRGDGYRNL

-589 FQTLNFGNFNLLS
+589 FRTLNFGNFNLLS

-633 VGSWSNN
+633 VGSWNN
-640 LVMILVDEKDDVNST
+640 SLSMLLVDKKDNVNST

-666 FDFVSSYQWKSVSII
+666 FDFVTSYQWESVSII

-703 GATMSTGINRAN
+703 GATMSTGITRAN

>member
-1 MKKIIAGV
+1 MKKMKKIIAGV
-9 CTNLLI
+9 FINFLI
-15 TNFAMADHQIDS
+15 ANFAIAENRIEG
-27 IDITKEYE
+27 IDITKEFD

-40 NRLGIGVT
+40 NELGIGVS
-48 EDEKIM
+48 ENEKIM
-54 SNDSGKLINNFLG
+54 SNDTGKLIDNFLG
-67 GNSINNGGFSSLPM
+67 GNSIHNGGFSSLPM

-147 KPIFAVDDNPIFF
+147 KPIFSVDENQIFS
-160 GQVGT
+160 GQFGT
-165 KYKSNNKAMSAN
+165 KYKSNNKTISAN
-177 VSLNSSTQDT
+177 ISLNTADQDT
-187 AFSYFG
+187 ALSYFG
-193 SYVKADN
+193 SYVKAEN
-200 YYAGGTFKEAGLA
+200 YYAGGTFKDAGLA
-213 APDRGYLDGDEVG
+213 ASDRGWLDSDEVG
-226 SSAYK
+226 STAYK
-231 NQNHQISISKAID
+231 NQNHQVSFSKVID

-280 QKGEYDWGK
+280 QKGEYEWGK
-289 LTSRVYVDD
+289 LTSRIYVDD

-308 KQYTYTKMGMMGMP
+308 KQYTYNNMSGQ
-322 STTSYGMPME
+322 SYGMPME
-332 ADGFT
+332 ADGIT
-337 AGLAVDSEIFLNDQD
+337 AGLAVDTEIFLNDQD

-367 TWDSNSG
+367 TWASNSG
-374 TGMMTGNDFL
+374 EGMMTGNAFL

-395 VYGQLDSLWTENWIT
+395 IYGQLDSLWTENWIT
-410 SIGARLGIVQTDADD
+410 SLGARLGIVQTDSDD
-425 VHGYNQTNMM
+425 VHGYNQTNNMG
-435 MSNQKA
+435 SNQLA
-441 DSDAFNASKKKQ
+441 DSDTFNASKRKK

-462 LTRYNMEEYSSVELG
+462 LTRYNMEEDSSIELG

-509 NGYVGDID
+509 NGYVGNID
-517 LKPET
+517 LEPET
-522 AHKVGLVLNH
+522 AHKIGLVLNH
-532 EDPNKNWRVKVN
+532 QDDNKNWRIKIN

-549 INDYIDANV
+549 ISDYIDANV
-558 IADRTDGYRNL
+558 IANRGDGYRNL

-589 FQTLNFGNFNLLS
+589 FRTLNFGNFNLLS

-633 VGSWSNN
+633 VGSWNN
-640 LVMILVDEKDDVNST
+640 SLSMLLVDKKDNANST

-666 FDFVSSYQWKSVSII
+666 FDFVTSYQWESVSII

-703 GATMSTGINRAN
+703 GATMSTGITRAN

>member
-1 MKKIIAGV
+1 MKKMKKIITGI
-9 CTNLLI
+9 CINFLI
-15 TNFAMADHQIDS
+15 ANFAIAENRIEG
-27 IDITKEYE
+27 IDITKEFD

-40 NRLGIGVT
+40 NELGIGVS
-48 EDEKIM
+48 ENEKIM
-54 SNDSGKLINNFLG
+54 SNDTGKLIDNFLG
-67 GNSINNGGFSSLPM
+67 GNSIHNGGFSSLPM

-147 KPIFAVDDNPIFF
+147 KPIFSVDENQIFS
-160 GQVGT
+160 GQFGT
-165 KYKSNNKAMSAN
+165 KYKSNNKTISAN
-177 VSLNSSTQDT
+177 ISLNTADQDT
-187 AFSYFG
+187 ALSYFG
-193 SYVKADN
+193 SYVKAEN
-200 YYAGGTFKEAGLA
+200 YYAGGTFKDAGLA
-213 APDRGYLDGDEVG
+213 ASDRGWLDSDEVG
-226 SSAYK
+226 STAYK
-231 NQNHQISISKAID
+231 NQNHQVSFSKVID

-280 QKGEYDWGK
+280 QKGEYEWGK
-289 LTSRVYVDD
+289 LTSRIYVDD

-308 KQYTYTKMGMMGMP
+308 KQYTYNNMSGQ
-322 STTSYGMPME
+322 SYGMPME
-332 ADGFT
+332 ADGIT
-337 AGLAVDSEIFLNDQD
+337 AGLAVDTEIFLNDQD

-367 TWDSNSG
+367 TWASNSG
-374 TGMMTGNDFL
+374 EGMMTGNAFL

-395 VYGQLDSLWTENWIT
+395 IYGQLDSLWTENWIT
-410 SIGARLGIVQTDADD
+410 SLGARLGIVQTDSDD
-425 VHGYNQTNMM
+425 VHGYNQTDSMS
-435 MSNQKA
+435 SNQLA
-441 DSDAFNASKKKQ
+441 DSDTFNASKRKK

-462 LTRYNMEEYSSVELG
+462 LTRYNMEEDSSIELG

-494 TWTMAANMNNLYGDG
+494 TWAMAANMNNLYGDG
-509 NGYVGDID
+509 NGYVGNID
-517 LKPET
+517 LEPET
-522 AHKVGLVLNH
+522 AHKIGLVLNH
-532 EDPNKNWRVKVN
+532 QDDNKNWRIKIN

-549 INDYIDANV
+549 ISDYIDANV
-558 IADRTDGYRNL
+558 IANRGDGYRNL

-589 FQTLNFGNFNLLS
+589 FRTLNFGNFNLLS

-633 VGSWSNN
+633 VGSWNN
-640 LVMILVDEKDDVNST
+640 SLSMLLVDKKDNVNST

-666 FDFVSSYQWKSVSII
+666 FDFVTSYQWESVSII

-703 GATMSTGINRAN
+703 GATMSTGITRAN

>member
-9 CTNLLI
+9 FINFLI
-15 TNFAMADHQIDS
+15 ANFAIAENRIEG
-27 IDITKEYE
+27 IDITKEFD

-40 NRLGIGVT
+40 NELGIGVS
-48 EDEKIM
+48 ENEKIM
-54 SNDSGKLINNFLG
+54 SNDTGKLIDNFLG
-67 GNSINNGGFSSLPM
+67 GNSIHNGGFSSLPM

-147 KPIFAVDDNPIFF
+147 KPIFSVDENQIFS
-160 GQVGT
+160 GQFGT
-165 KYKSNNKAMSAN
+165 KYKSNNKTISAN
-177 VSLNSSTQDT
+177 ISLNTADQDT
-187 AFSYFG
+187 ALSYFG
-193 SYVKADN
+193 SYVKAEN
-200 YYAGGTFKEAGLA
+200 YYAGGTFKDAGLA
-213 APDRGYLDGDEVG
+213 ASDRGWLDSDEVG
-226 SSAYK
+226 STAYK
-231 NQNHQISISKAID
+231 NQNHQVSFSKVID

-280 QKGEYDWGK
+280 QKGEYEWGK
-289 LTSRVYVDD
+289 LTSRIYVDD

-308 KQYTYTKMGMMGMP
+308 KQYTYNNMSGQ
-322 STTSYGMPME
+322 SYGMPME
-332 ADGFT
+332 ADGIT
-337 AGLAVDSEIFLNDQD
+337 AGLAVDTEIFLNDQD

-367 TWDSNSG
+367 TWASNSG
-374 TGMMTGNDFL
+374 EGMMTGNAFL

-395 VYGQLDSLWTENWIT
+395 IYGQLDSLWTENWIT
-410 SIGARLGIVQTDADD
+410 SLGARLGIVQTDSDD
-425 VHGYNQTNMM
+425 VHGYNQTNDMG
-435 MSNQKA
+435 SNQLA
-441 DSDAFNASKKKQ
+441 DSDTFNASKRKK

-462 LTRYNMEEYSSVELG
+462 LTRYNMEEDSSIELG

-509 NGYVGDID
+509 NGYVGNID
-517 LKPET
+517 LEPET
-522 AHKVGLVLNH
+522 AHKIGLVLNH
-532 EDPNKNWRVKVN
+532 QDDNKNWRIKIN

-549 INDYIDANV
+549 ISDYIDANV
-558 IADRTDGYRNL
+558 IANRGDGYRNL

-589 FQTLNFGNFNLLS
+589 FRTLNFGNFNLLS

-633 VGSWSNN
+633 VGSWNN
-640 LVMILVDEKDDVNST
+640 SLSMLLVDKKDNVNST

-666 FDFVSSYQWKSVSII
+666 FDFVTSYQWESVSII
-681 GEVENILDK
+681 GEIENILDK

-703 GATMSTGINRAN
+703 GATMSTGITRAN

>member
-1 MKKIIAGV
+1 MKKIITGI
-9 CTNLLI
+9 CINFLI
-15 TNFAMADHQIDS
+15 ANFAIAENRIEG
-27 IDITKEYE
+27 IDITKEFD

-40 NRLGIGVT
+40 NELGIGVS
-48 EDEKIM
+48 ENEKIM
-54 SNDSGKLINNFLG
+54 SNDTGKLIDNFLG
-67 GNSINNGGFSSLPM
+67 GNSIHNGGFSSLPM

-147 KPIFAVDDNPIFF
+147 KPIFSVDENQIFS
-160 GQVGT
+160 GQFGT
-165 KYKSNNKAMSAN
+165 KYKSNNKTISAN
-177 VSLNSSTQDT
+177 ISLNTADQDT
-187 AFSYFG
+187 ALSYFG
-193 SYVKADN
+193 SYVKAEN
-200 YYAGGTFKEAGLA
+200 YYAGGTFKDAGLA
-213 APDRGYLDGDEVG
+213 ASDRGWLDSDEVG
-226 SSAYK
+226 STAYK
-231 NQNHQISISKAID
+231 NQNHQVSFSKVID

-280 QKGEYDWGK
+280 QKGEYEWGK
-289 LTSRVYVDD
+289 LTSRIYVDD

-308 KQYTYTKMGMMGMP
+308 KQYTYNNSSGQ
-322 STTSYGMPME
+322 SYGMPME
-332 ADGFT
+332 ADGIT
-337 AGLAVDSEIFLNDQD
+337 AGLAVDTEIFLNDQD

-367 TWDSNSG
+367 TWASNSG
-374 TGMMTGNDFL
+374 EGMMTGNAFL

-395 VYGQLDSLWTENWIT
+395 IYGQLDSLWTENWIT
-410 SIGARLGIVQTDADD
+410 SLGARLGIVQTDSDD
-425 VHGYNQTNMM
+425 VHGYNQTNMN
-435 MSNQKA
+435 SNQLA
-441 DSDAFNASKKKQ
+441 DSDTFNASKRKK

-462 LTRYNMEEYSSVELG
+462 LTRYNMEEDSSIELG

-509 NGYVGDID
+509 NGYVGNID
-517 LKPET
+517 LEPET
-522 AHKVGLVLNH
+522 AHKIGLVLNH
-532 EDPNKNWRVKVN
+532 QDDNKNWRIKIN

-549 INDYIDANV
+549 ISDYIDANV
-558 IADRTDGYRNL
+558 IANRGDGYRNL

-589 FQTLNFGNFNLLS
+589 FRTLNFGNFNLLS

-633 VGSWSNN
+633 VGSWNN
-640 LVMILVDEKDDVNST
+640 SLSMLLVDKKDNVNST

-666 FDFVSSYQWKSVSII
+666 FDFVTSYQWESVSII

-703 GATMSTGINRAN
+703 GATMSTGITRAN

>member
-1 MKKIIAGV
+1 MKKIITGI
-9 CTNLLI
+9 CINFLI
-15 TNFAMADHQIDS
+15 ANFAIAENRIEG
-27 IDITKEYE
+27 IDITKEFD

-40 NRLGIGVT
+40 NELGIGVS
-48 EDEKIM
+48 ENEKIM
-54 SNDSGKLINNFLG
+54 SNDTGKLIDNFLG
-67 GNSINNGGFSSLPM
+67 GNSIHNGGFSSLPM

-147 KPIFAVDDNPIFF
+147 KPIFSVDENQIFS
-160 GQVGT
+160 GQFGT
-165 KYKSNNKAMSAN
+165 KYKSNNKTISAN
-177 VSLNSSTQDT
+177 ISLNTADQDT
-187 AFSYFG
+187 ALSYFG
-193 SYVKADN
+193 SYVKAEN
-200 YYAGGTFKEAGLA
+200 YYAGGTFKDAGLA
-213 APDRGYLDGDEVG
+213 ASDRGWLDSDEVG
-226 SSAYK
+226 STAYK
-231 NQNHQISISKAID
+231 NQNHQVSFSKVID

-280 QKGEYDWGK
+280 QKGEYEWGK
-289 LTSRVYVDD
+289 LTSRIYVDD

-308 KQYTYTKMGMMGMP
+308 KQYTYNNMSGQ
-322 STTSYGMPME
+322 SYGMPME
-332 ADGFT
+332 ADGIT
-337 AGLAVDSEIFLNDQD
+337 AGLAVDTEIFLNDQD

-367 TWDSNSG
+367 TWASNSG
-374 TGMMTGNDFL
+374 EGMMTGNAFL

-395 VYGQLDSLWTENWIT
+395 IYGQLDSLWTENWIT
-410 SIGARLGIVQTDADD
+410 SLGARLGIVQTDSDD
-425 VHGYNQTNMM
+425 VHGYNQTNNMG
-435 MSNQKA
+435 SNQLA
-441 DSDAFNASKKKQ
+441 DSDTFNASKRKK

-462 LTRYNMEEYSSVELG
+462 LTRYNMEEDSSIELG

-494 TWTMAANMNNLYGDG
+494 TWAMAANMNNLYGDG
-509 NGYVGDID
+509 NGYVGNID
-517 LKPET
+517 LEPET
-522 AHKVGLVLNH
+522 AHKIGLVLNH
-532 EDPNKNWRVKVN
+532 QDDNKNWRIKIN

-549 INDYIDANV
+549 ISDYIDANV
-558 IADRTDGYRNL
+558 IANRGDGYRNL

-589 FQTLNFGNFNLLS
+589 FRTLNFGNFNLLS

-633 VGSWSNN
+633 VGSWNN
-640 LVMILVDEKDDVNST
+640 SLSMLLVDKKDNVNST

-666 FDFVSSYQWKSVSII
+666 FDFVTSYQWESVSII

-703 GATMSTGINRAN
+703 GATMSTGITRAN

>member
-9 CTNLLI
+9 FINFLI
-15 TNFAMADHQIDS
+15 ANFAIAENRIEG
-27 IDITKEYE
+27 IDITKEFD

-40 NRLGIGVT
+40 NELGIGVS
-48 EDEKIM
+48 ENEKIM
-54 SNDSGKLINNFLG
+54 SNDTGKLIDNFLG
-67 GNSINNGGFSSLPM
+67 GNSIHNGGFSSLPM

-147 KPIFAVDDNPIFF
+147 KPIFSVDENQIFS
-160 GQVGT
+160 GQFGT
-165 KYKSNNKAMSAN
+165 KYKSNNKTISAN
-177 VSLNSSTQDT
+177 ISLNTADQDT
-187 AFSYFG
+187 ALSYFG
-193 SYVKADN
+193 SYVKAEN
-200 YYAGGTFKEAGLA
+200 YYAGGTFKDAGLA
-213 APDRGYLDGDEVG
+213 ASDRGWLDSDEVG
-226 SSAYK
+226 STAYK
-231 NQNHQISISKAID
+231 NQNHQVSFSKVID

-280 QKGEYDWGK
+280 QKGEYEWGK
-289 LTSRVYVDD
+289 LTSRIYVDD

-308 KQYTYTKMGMMGMP
+308 KQYTYNNGSGQ
-322 STTSYGMPME
+322 SYGMPME
-332 ADGFT
+332 ADGIT
-337 AGLAVDSEIFLNDQD
+337 AGLAVDTEIFLNDQD

-367 TWDSNSG
+367 TWASNSG
-374 TGMMTGNDFL
+374 EGMMTGNAFL

-395 VYGQLDSLWTENWIT
+395 IYGQLDSLWTENWIT
-410 SIGARLGIVQTDADD
+410 SLGARLGIVQTDSDD
-425 VHGYNQTNMM
+425 VHGYNQTNNMG
-435 MSNQKA
+435 SNQLA
-441 DSDAFNASKKKQ
+441 DSDTFNASKRKK

-462 LTRYNMEEYSSVELG
+462 LTRYNMEEDSSIELG

-509 NGYVGDID
+509 NGYVGNID
-517 LKPET
+517 LEPET
-522 AHKVGLVLNH
+522 AHKIGLVLNH
-532 EDPNKNWRVKVN
+532 QDDNKNWRIKIN

-549 INDYIDANV
+549 ISDYIDANV
-558 IADRTDGYRNL
+558 IANRGDGYRNL

-589 FQTLNFGNFNLLS
+589 FRTLNFGNFNLLS

-633 VGSWSNN
+633 VGSWNN
-640 LVMILVDEKDDVNST
+640 SLSMLLVDKKDNVNST

-666 FDFVSSYQWKSVSII
+666 FDFVTSYQWESVSII

-703 GATMSTGINRAN
+703 GATMSTGITRAN

>member
-9 CTNLLI
+9 FINFLI
-15 TNFAMADHQIDS
+15 ANFAIAENRIEG
-27 IDITKEYE
+27 IDITKEFD

-40 NRLGIGVT
+40 NELGIGVS
-48 EDEKIM
+48 ENEKIM
-54 SNDSGKLINNFLG
+54 SNDTGKLIDNFLG
-67 GNSINNGGFSSLPM
+67 GNSIHNGGFSSLPM

-147 KPIFAVDDNPIFF
+147 KPIFSVDENQIFS
-160 GQVGT
+160 GQFGT
-165 KYKSNNKAMSAN
+165 KYKSNNKTISAN
-177 VSLNSSTQDT
+177 ISLNTADQDT
-187 AFSYFG
+187 ALSYFG
-193 SYVKADN
+193 SYVKAEN
-200 YYAGGTFKEAGLA
+200 YYAGGTFKDAGLA
-213 APDRGYLDGDEVG
+213 ASDRGWLDSDEVG
-226 SSAYK
+226 STAYK
-231 NQNHQISISKAID
+231 NQNHQVSFSKVID

-280 QKGEYDWGK
+280 QKGEYEWGK
-289 LTSRVYVDD
+289 LTSRIYVDD

-308 KQYTYTKMGMMGMP
+308 KQYTYNNSSGQ
-322 STTSYGMPME
+322 SYGMPME
-332 ADGFT
+332 ADGIT
-337 AGLAVDSEIFLNDQD
+337 AGLAVDTEIFLNDQD

-367 TWDSNSG
+367 TWASNSG
-374 TGMMTGNDFL
+374 EGMMTGNAFL

-395 VYGQLDSLWTENWIT
+395 IYGQLDSLWTENWIT
-410 SIGARLGIVQTDADD
+410 SLGARLGIVQTDSDD
-425 VHGYNQTNMM
+425 VHGYNQTDSMS
-435 MSNQKA
+435 SNQLA
-441 DSDAFNASKKKQ
+441 DSDTFNASKRKK

-462 LTRYNMEEYSSVELG
+462 LTRYNMEEDSSIELG

-509 NGYVGDID
+509 NGYVGNID
-517 LKPET
+517 LEPET
-522 AHKVGLVLNH
+522 AHKIGLVLNH
-532 EDPNKNWRVKVN
+532 QDDNKNWRIKIN

-549 INDYIDANV
+549 ISDYIDANV
-558 IADRTDGYRNL
+558 IANRGDGYRNL

-633 VGSWSNN
+633 VGSWNN
-640 LVMILVDEKDDVNST
+640 SLSMLLVDKKDNVNST

-666 FDFVSSYQWKSVSII
+666 FDFVTSYQWESVSII

-703 GATMSTGINRAN
+703 GATMSTGITRAN

>member
-9 CTNLLI
+9 FINFLI
-15 TNFAMADHQIDS
+15 ANFAIAENRIEG
-27 IDITKEYE
+27 IDITKEFD

-40 NRLGIGVT
+40 NELGIGVS
-48 EDEKIM
+48 ENEKIM
-54 SNDSGKLINNFLG
+54 SNDTGKLIDNFLG
-67 GNSINNGGFSSLPM
+67 GNSIHNGGFSSLPM

-147 KPIFAVDDNPIFF
+147 KPIFSVDENQIFS
-160 GQVGT
+160 GQFGT
-165 KYKSNNKAMSAN
+165 KYKSNNKTISAN
-177 VSLNSSTQDT
+177 ISLNTADQDT
-187 AFSYFG
+187 ALSYFG
-193 SYVKADN
+193 SYVKAEN
-200 YYAGGTFKEAGLA
+200 YYAGGTFKDAGLA
-213 APDRGYLDGDEVG
+213 ASDRGWLDSDEVG
-226 SSAYK
+226 STAYK
-231 NQNHQISISKAID
+231 NQNHQVSFSKVID

-280 QKGEYDWGK
+280 QKGEYEWGK
-289 LTSRVYVDD
+289 LTSRIYVDD

-308 KQYTYTKMGMMGMP
+308 KQYTYNNMSGQ
-322 STTSYGMPME
+322 SYGMPME
-332 ADGFT
+332 ADGIT
-337 AGLAVDSEIFLNDQD
+337 AGLAVDTEIFLNDQD

-367 TWDSNSG
+367 TWASNSG
-374 TGMMTGNDFL
+374 EGMMTGNAFL

-395 VYGQLDSLWTENWIT
+395 IYGQLDSLWTENWIT
-410 SIGARLGIVQTDADD
+410 SLGARLGIVQTDSDD
-425 VHGYNQTNMM
+425 VHGYNQTNMN
-435 MSNQKA
+435 SNQLA
-441 DSDAFNASKKKQ
+441 DSDTFNASKRKK

-462 LTRYNMEEYSSVELG
+462 LTRYNMEEDSSVELG

-494 TWTMAANMNNLYGDG
+494 TWKMAANMNNLYGDG
-509 NGYVGDID
+509 NGYVGNID
-517 LKPET
+517 LEPET
-522 AHKVGLVLNH
+522 AHKIGLVLNH
-532 EDPNKNWRVKVN
+532 QDDNKNWRIKIN

-549 INDYIDANV
+549 ISDYIDANV
-558 IADRTDGYRNL
+558 IANRGDGYRNL

-589 FQTLNFGNFNLLS
+589 FRTLNFGNFNLLS

-633 VGSWSNN
+633 VGSWNN
-640 LVMILVDEKDDVNST
+640 SLSMLLVDKKDNVNST

-666 FDFVSSYQWKSVSII
+666 FDFVTSYQWESVSII

-703 GATMSTGINRAN
+703 GATMSTGITRAN

>member
-9 CTNLLI
+9 FINFLI
-15 TNFAMADHQIDS
+15 ANFAIAENRIEG
-27 IDITKEYE
+27 IDITKEFD

-40 NRLGIGVT
+40 NELGIGVS
-48 EDEKIM
+48 ENEKIM
-54 SNDSGKLINNFLG
+54 SNDTGKLIDNFLG
-67 GNSINNGGFSSLPM
+67 GNSIHNGGFSSLPM

-147 KPIFAVDDNPIFF
+147 KPIFSVDENQIFS
-160 GQVGT
+160 GQFGT
-165 KYKSNNKAMSAN
+165 KYKSNNKTISAN
-177 VSLNSSTQDT
+177 ISLNTADQDT
-187 AFSYFG
+187 ALSYFG
-193 SYVKADN
+193 SYVKAEN
-200 YYAGGTFKEAGLA
+200 YYAGGTFKDAGLA
-213 APDRGYLDGDEVG
+213 ASDRGWLDSDEVG
-226 SSAYK
+226 STAYK
-231 NQNHQISISKAID
+231 NQNHQVSFSKVID

-280 QKGEYDWGK
+280 QKGEYEWGK
-289 LTSRVYVDD
+289 LTSRIYVDD

-308 KQYTYTKMGMMGMP
+308 KQYTYNNSSGQ
-322 STTSYGMPME
+322 SYGMPME
-332 ADGFT
+332 ADGIT
-337 AGLAVDSEIFLNDQD
+337 AGLAVDTEIFLNDQD

-367 TWDSNSG
+367 TWASNSG
-374 TGMMTGNDFL
+374 EGMMTGNAFL

-395 VYGQLDSLWTENWIT
+395 IYGQLDSLWTENWIT
-410 SIGARLGIVQTDADD
+410 SLGARLGIVQTDSDD
-425 VHGYNQTNMM
+425 VHGYNQTNDMG
-435 MSNQKA
+435 SNQLA
-441 DSDAFNASKKKQ
+441 DSDTFNASKRKK

-462 LTRYNMEEYSSVELG
+462 LTRYNMEEDSSIELG

-509 NGYVGDID
+509 NGYVGNID
-517 LKPET
+517 LEPET
-522 AHKVGLVLNH
+522 AHKIGLVLNH
-532 EDPNKNWRVKVN
+532 QDDNKNWRIKIN

-549 INDYIDANV
+549 ISDYIDANV
-558 IADRTDGYRNL
+558 IANRGDGYRNL

-589 FQTLNFGNFNLLS
+589 FRTLNFGNFNLLS

-633 VGSWSNN
+633 VGSWNN
-640 LVMILVDEKDDVNST
+640 SLSMLLVDKKDNVNST

-666 FDFVSSYQWKSVSII
+666 FDFVTSYQWESVSII

-703 GATMSTGINRAN
+703 GATMSTGITRAN